1 MMNKKLLNTIFCAIL
16 ILATGLFSSCK
27 DYDED
32 IAGLDNRV
40 KDLETK
46 TKALQNQLEDAIA
59 NGCWIEYYDIDQATG
74 NCTLHFLGKSETLTI
89 PSIEGKDAIMRHFK
103 VVNGTWQYAL
113 NDGVYS
119 EVRNAAN
126 NNPVKVTV
134 DEDGKQVLG
143 NINIQ
148 TVETEDAGTAQVIY
162 IGDVQTTIK
171 CDVNDPILAVDEEN
185 KYMVVSVGSVHYMLL
200 LEGSSF
206 KGLQSVSYR
215 KASAFDD
222 YVEAMTLVDERGTVI
237 VASSAVVSFRV
248 LPADF
253 KLEQAKF
260 VCEDVRQLKTRAIAP
275 SLSYVKNSATLE
287 KGILTLALEPK
298 DMEDD
303 VYFGAVLNVNL
314 NGYKTTSDD
323 FVVKKS
329 TRSISEAKAYRVNNG
344 VKEEIEETIVFDD
357 KKPFY
362 LNSINCGFEVGRNK
376 TLESLQEL
384 GFDVILNYELSD
396 ECNDNFTI
404 GSDENGD
411 YLAVKPLA
419 PANTGT
425 VTVVYTM
432 NNEAKTLLLKK
443 EVKVEAKSIDIL
455 LGAAEEG
462 VNLSAISSLC
472 KSGKYIALSTE
483 PLSDEGIDV
492 NTLFESEST
501 LKVGY
506 AKDGKLNVLDKD
518 KVFVTSKN
526 DAGEKG
532 IYLFVDKQIDMDKFT
547 GSDNNKTF
555 DLYLLAENG
564 AAIQIPVA
572 DGGMKQICLK
582 KVNFFYKPYFKV
594 REGMDKEYVIFDN
607 GSVDNNIIDI
617 DKFPKASIKGKA
629 IVGRVVGNDNYSF
642 ENIKFTELY
651 DWSPEDYVTFSISQ
665 GDQTDHM
672 RAEWGKIF
680 VYNAQEGSF
689 SVKKPC
695 NLRKLNFGNDQKAEK
710 YTEGDKKDQTIPNTD
725 NTMKEKGGN
734 EGLKIRYQQ
743 VGQGEKIDN
752 WYFLDPIS
760 SPGDR
765 WFYFHYRFNLS
776 GADQIYCYAGAQS
789 SGSQMDILRCLTNME
804 GLSTANAEKLKAF
817 ISNMC
822 WDWYFTDPSGS
833 NNIVSVVAKDENTS
847 EIVVSEWAK
856 QRYGN
861 IVVSFVGP
869 GNNQANFN
877 YTSGADPENFI
888 VTNLKDYDN
897 TQMEIKITTDFG
909 EQLARFTLKK
919 R

>member
-1 MMNKKLLNTIFCAIL
+1 MMNKKLLNAIFCAIL

-103 VVNGTWQYAL
+103 VVNGTWQYAV

-119 EVRNAAN
+119 EVRNAVN

-143 NINIQ
+143 NISIQ
-148 TVETEDAGTAQVIY
+148 TLETEDAGTVQVIY

-171 CDVNDPILAVDEEN
+171 CDQNDPILAVDEEN

-215 KASAFDD
+215 RASAFDD

-237 VASSAVVSFRV
+237 MASSAVVSFRV

-260 VCEDVRQLKTRAIAP
+260 ACEDVRQLKTRAITP

-287 KGILTLALEPK
+287 SGILTLALEPK

-303 VYFGAVLNVNL
+303 VYFGAVLNVDL

-329 TRSISEAKAYRVNNG
+329 TRSISEAKAYRMNNG
-344 VKEEIEETIVFDD
+344 MKEEITGTLVFDD

-376 TLESLQEL
+376 TLESLREL
-384 GFDVILNYELSD
+384 GFDVVLDYELSE
-396 ECNDNFTI
+396 ECEENFTI
-404 GSDENGD
+404 GKDDNGD

-425 VTVVYTM
+425 VTIVYAM
-432 NNEAKTLLLKK
+432 NDEAKTVLLKK
-443 EVKVEAKSIDIL
+443 DVKVEAKSIDIL

-462 VNLSAISSLC
+462 VDLSAISSLHT
-472 KSGKYIALSTE
+472 KGTYISLNIQ
-483 PLSDEGIDV
+483 PLIEEGIDV
-492 NTLFESEST
+492 STLFSSEST
-501 LKVGY
+501 LRVGY
-506 AKDGKLNVLDKD
+506 AKDGKLTVLDKD
-518 KVFVTSKN
+518 KVFVTQKN
-526 DAGEKG
+526 GTGENG
-532 IYLFVDKQIDMDKFT
+532 FYLFVDKQTDMDKLT
-547 GSDNNKTF
+547 GSDNNRTF
-555 DLYLLAENG
+555 DLYLLSENG
-564 AAIQIPVA
+564 AAIQVPV
-572 DGGMKQICLK
+572 GEGVKQISLK
-582 KVNFFYKPYFKV
+582 KVNFYNKPYFKV

-607 GSVDNNIIDI
+607 GGVDNNISDI
-617 DKFPKASIKGKA
+617 NLFPKASIKGKA
-629 IVGRVVGNDNYSF
+629 IVGRTVDGDNYSF
-642 ENIKFTELY
+642 ENIKFSELY

-672 RAEWGKIF
+672 RAEWGKTF
-680 VYNAQEGSF
+680 EYNSEDASF
-689 SVKKPC
+689 SVHKPC

-710 YTEGDKKDQTIPNTD
+710 WTEGDKKDQTIPNTD
-725 NTMKEKGGN
+725 SDMKAKGGN
-734 EGLKIRYQQ
+734 EGLKIRYTIIGKQE
-743 VGQGEKIDN
+743 VIDN

-765 WFYFHYRFNLS
+765 WFYFHYRFNMA
-776 GADQIYCYAGAQS
+776 GADQIYCYAGAQGA
-789 SGSQMDILRCLTNME
+789 GSQMDVLRCLTNME
-804 GLSTANAEKLKAF
+804 GLSAANAEKLQTF

-822 WDWYFTDPSGS
+822 WDWYFTAPSGS

-869 GNNQANFN
+869 GNNQGNFT
-877 YTSGADPENFI
+877 YTPGADPKNFI
-888 VTNLKDYDN
+888 VTNVKDLVN
-897 TQMEIKITTDFG
+897 TQMDIKITTDFG
-909 EQLARFTLKK
+909 EQSARFTLKK

>member
-1 MMNKKLLNTIFCAIL
+1 MMNKKLLNAIFCAIL

-103 VVNGTWQYAL
+103 VVNGTWQYAV

-119 EVRNAAN
+119 EVRNAVN

-143 NINIQ
+143 NISIQ
-148 TVETEDAGTAQVIY
+148 TLETEDAGTVQVIY

-171 CDVNDPILAVDEEN
+171 CDQNDPILAVDEEN

-215 KASAFDD
+215 RASAFDD

-237 VASSAVVSFRV
+237 MASSAVVSFRV

-260 VCEDVRQLKTRAIAP
+260 ACEDVRQLKTRAITP

-287 KGILTLALEPK
+287 SGILTLALEPK

-303 VYFGAVLNVNL
+303 VYFGAVLNVDL

-329 TRSISEAKAYRVNNG
+329 TRSISEAKAYRMNNG
-344 VKEEIEETIVFDD
+344 MKEEITGTLVFDD

-376 TLESLQEL
+376 TLESLREL
-384 GFDVILNYELSD
+384 GFDVVLDYELSE
-396 ECNDNFTI
+396 ECEENFTI
-404 GSDENGD
+404 GKDDNGD

-425 VTVVYTM
+425 VTIVYAM
-432 NNEAKTLLLKK
+432 NDEAKTVLLKK
-443 EVKVEAKSIDIL
+443 DVKVEAKSIDIL

-462 VNLSAISSLC
+462 VDLSAISSLHT
-472 KSGKYIALSTE
+472 KGTYISLNIQ
-483 PLSDEGIDV
+483 PLIEEGIDV
-492 NTLFESEST
+492 GTLFSSEST
-501 LKVGY
+501 LRVGY
-506 AKDGKLNVLDKD
+506 AKDGKLTVLDKD
-518 KVFVTSKN
+518 KVFVTQKN
-526 DAGEKG
+526 GTGENG
-532 IYLFVDKQIDMDKFT
+532 FYLFVDKQTDMDKLT
-547 GSDNNKTF
+547 GSDNNRTF
-555 DLYLLAENG
+555 DLYLLSENG
-564 AAIQIPVA
+564 AAIQVPV
-572 DGGMKQICLK
+572 GEGVKQISLK
-582 KVNFFYKPYFKV
+582 KVNFYYKPYFKV

-607 GSVDNNIIDI
+607 GGVDNNISDI
-617 DKFPKASIKGKA
+617 NLFPKASIKGKA
-629 IVGRVVGNDNYSF
+629 IVGRTVDGDNYSF
-642 ENIKFTELY
+642 ENIKFSELY

-672 RAEWGKIF
+672 RAEWGKTF
-680 VYNAQEGSF
+680 EYNSEDASF
-689 SVKKPC
+689 SVHKPC

-710 YTEGDKKDQTIPNTD
+710 WTEGDKKDQTIPNTD
-725 NTMKEKGGN
+725 SDMKAKGGN
-734 EGLKIRYQQ
+734 EGLKIRYTIIGKQE
-743 VGQGEKIDN
+743 VIDN

-765 WFYFHYRFNLS
+765 WFYFHYRFNMA
-776 GADQIYCYAGAQS
+776 GADQIYCYAGAQGA
-789 SGSQMDILRCLTNME
+789 GSQMDVLRCLTNME
-804 GLSTANAEKLKAF
+804 GLSAANAEKLQTF

-822 WDWYFTDPSGS
+822 WDWYFTAPSGS

-869 GNNQANFN
+869 GNNQGNFT
-877 YTSGADPENFI
+877 YTPGADPKNFI
-888 VTNLKDYDN
+888 VTNVKDLVN
-897 TQMEIKITTDFG
+897 TQMDIKITTDFG
-909 EQLARFTLKK
+909 EQSARFTLKK

>member
-1 MMNKKLLNTIFCAIL
+1 MMNKKLLNAIFCAIL

-103 VVNGTWQYAL
+103 VVNGTWQYAV

-119 EVRNAAN
+119 EVRNAVN

-143 NINIQ
+143 NISIQ
-148 TVETEDAGTAQVIY
+148 TLETEDAGTVQVIY

-171 CDVNDPILAVDEEN
+171 CDQNDPILAVDEEN

-215 KASAFDD
+215 RASAFDD

-237 VASSAVVSFRV
+237 MASSAVVSFRV
-248 LPADF
+248 LPANF

-260 VCEDVRQLKTRAIAP
+260 ACEDVRQLKTRAITP

-287 KGILTLALEPK
+287 SGILTLALEPR

-303 VYFGAVLNVNL
+303 VYFGAVLNVDL

-329 TRSISEAKAYRVNNG
+329 TRSISEAKAYRMNNG
-344 VKEEIEETIVFDD
+344 MKEEITSTLVFDD

-376 TLESLQEL
+376 TLESLREL
-384 GFDVILNYELSD
+384 GFDVVLDYELSE
-396 ECNDNFTI
+396 ECEENFTI
-404 GSDENGD
+404 GKDDNGD

-425 VTVVYTM
+425 VTIVYAM
-432 NNEAKTLLLKK
+432 NDEAKTVLLKK
-443 EVKVEAKSIDIL
+443 DVKVEAKSIDIL

-462 VNLSAISSLC
+462 VDLSAISSLHT
-472 KSGKYIALSTE
+472 KGTYISLSIQ
-483 PLSDEGIDV
+483 PLIEEGIDV
-492 NTLFESEST
+492 STLFSSEST
-501 LKVGY
+501 LRVGY
-506 AKDGKLNVLDKD
+506 AKDGKLTVLDKD
-518 KVFVTSKN
+518 KVFVTQTN
-526 DAGEKG
+526 GTGENG
-532 IYLFVDKQIDMDKFT
+532 FYLFVDKQTDMDKLT
-547 GSDNNKTF
+547 GSDNNRTF
-555 DLYLLAENG
+555 DLYLLSENG
-564 AAIQIPVA
+564 AAIQVPV
-572 DGGMKQICLK
+572 GEGVKQISLK
-582 KVNFFYKPYFKV
+582 KVNFYYKPYFKV

-607 GSVDNNIIDI
+607 GGVDNNISDI
-617 DKFPKASIKGKA
+617 NKFPKASIKGKA
-629 IVGRVVGNDNYSF
+629 IVGRTVDGDNYSF
-642 ENIKFTELY
+642 ENIKFSELY

-672 RAEWGKIF
+672 RAEWGKTF
-680 VYNAQEGSF
+680 EYNSEDASF
-689 SVKKPC
+689 SVHKPC

-710 YTEGDKKDQTIPNTD
+710 WTEGDKKDQTIPNTD
-725 NTMKEKGGN
+725 SDMKAKGGN
-734 EGLKIRYQQ
+734 EGLKIRYTIIGKQE
-743 VGQGEKIDN
+743 VIDN

-765 WFYFHYRFNLS
+765 WFYFHYRFNMA
-776 GADQIYCYAGAQS
+776 GADQIYCYAGAQGA
-789 SGSQMDILRCLTNME
+789 GSQMDVLRCLTNME
-804 GLSTANAEKLKAF
+804 GLTAANAEKLETF

-822 WDWYFTDPSGS
+822 WDWYFAAPSGS

-869 GNNQANFN
+869 GNNQGNFTYN
-877 YTSGADPENFI
+877 PGADPENFI
-888 VTNLKDYDN
+888 VTNVKDLVN
-897 TQMEIKITTDFG
+897 TQMDIKITTDFG
-909 EQLARFTLKK
+909 EQSARFTLKK

>member
-1 MMNKKLLNTIFCAIL
+1 MMNKKLLNAIFCAIL

-103 VVNGTWQYAL
+103 VVNGTWQYAV

-119 EVRNAAN
+119 EVRNAVN

-143 NINIQ
+143 NISIQ
-148 TVETEDAGTAQVIY
+148 TLETEDAGTVQVIY

-171 CDVNDPILAVDEEN
+171 CDQNDPILAVDEEN

-215 KASAFDD
+215 RASAFDD

-237 VASSAVVSFRV
+237 MASSAVVSFRV

-260 VCEDVRQLKTRAIAP
+260 ACEDVRQLKTRAITP

-287 KGILTLALEPK
+287 SGILTLALEPK

-303 VYFGAVLNVNL
+303 VYFGAVLNVDL

-329 TRSISEAKAYRVNNG
+329 TRSISEAKAYRMNNG
-344 VKEEIEETIVFDD
+344 MKEEITGTLVFDD

-376 TLESLQEL
+376 TLESLREL
-384 GFDVILNYELSD
+384 GFDVVLDYELSE
-396 ECNDNFTI
+396 ECEENFTI
-404 GSDENGD
+404 GKDDNGD

-425 VTVVYTM
+425 VTIVYAM
-432 NNEAKTLLLKK
+432 NDEAKTVLLKK
-443 EVKVEAKSIDIL
+443 DVKVEAKSIDIL

-462 VNLSAISSLC
+462 VDLSAISSLHT
-472 KSGKYIALSTE
+472 KGTYISLNIQ
-483 PLSDEGIDV
+483 PLIEEGIDV
-492 NTLFESEST
+492 GTLFSSEST
-501 LKVGY
+501 LRVGY
-506 AKDGKLNVLDKD
+506 AKDGKLTVLDKD
-518 KVFVTSKN
+518 KVFVTQKN
-526 DAGEKG
+526 GTGENG
-532 IYLFVDKQIDMDKFT
+532 FYLFVDKQTDMDKLT
-547 GSDNNKTF
+547 GSDNNRTF
-555 DLYLLAENG
+555 DLYLLSENG
-564 AAIQIPVA
+564 AAIQVPV
-572 DGGMKQICLK
+572 GEGVKQISLK
-582 KVNFFYKPYFKV
+582 KVNFYYKPYFKV
-594 REGMDKEYVIFDN
+594 RGGMDKEYVIFDN
-607 GSVDNNIIDI
+607 GGVDNNISDI
-617 DKFPKASIKGKA
+617 NLFPKASIKGKA
-629 IVGRVVGNDNYSF
+629 IVGRTVDGDNYSF
-642 ENIKFTELY
+642 ENIKFSELY

-672 RAEWGKIF
+672 RAEWGKTF
-680 VYNAQEGSF
+680 EYNSEDASF
-689 SVKKPC
+689 SVHKPC

-710 YTEGDKKDQTIPNTD
+710 WTEGDKKDQTIPNTD
-725 NTMKEKGGN
+725 SDMKAKGGN
-734 EGLKIRYQQ
+734 EGLKIRYTIIGKQE
-743 VGQGEKIDN
+743 VIDN

-765 WFYFHYRFNLS
+765 WFYFHYRFNMA
-776 GADQIYCYAGAQS
+776 GADQIYCYAGAQGA
-789 SGSQMDILRCLTNME
+789 GSQMDVLRCLTNME
-804 GLSTANAEKLKAF
+804 GLSAANAEKLQTF

-822 WDWYFTDPSGS
+822 WDWYFTAPSGS

-869 GNNQANFN
+869 GNNQGNFT
-877 YTSGADPENFI
+877 YTPGADPKNFI
-888 VTNLKDYDN
+888 VTNVKDLVN
-897 TQMEIKITTDFG
+897 TQMDIKITTDFG
-909 EQLARFTLKK
+909 EQSARFTLKK

>member
-1 MMNKKLLNTIFCAIL
+1 MMNKKLLNAIFCAIL

-103 VVNGTWQYAL
+103 VVNGTWQYAV

-119 EVRNAAN
+119 EVRNAVN

-143 NINIQ
+143 NISIQ
-148 TVETEDAGTAQVIY
+148 TLETEDAGTVQVIY

-171 CDVNDPILAVDEEN
+171 CDQNDPILAVDEEN

-215 KASAFDD
+215 RASAFDD

-237 VASSAVVSFRV
+237 MASSAVVSFRV

-260 VCEDVRQLKTRAIAP
+260 ACEDVRQLKTRAITP

-287 KGILTLALEPK
+287 SGILTLALEPK

-303 VYFGAVLNVNL
+303 VYFGAVLNVDL

-329 TRSISEAKAYRVNNG
+329 TRSISEAKAYRMNNG
-344 VKEEIEETIVFDD
+344 MKEEITGTLVFDD

-376 TLESLQEL
+376 TLESLREL
-384 GFDVILNYELSD
+384 GFDVVLDYELSE
-396 ECNDNFTI
+396 ECEENFTI
-404 GSDENGD
+404 GKDDNGD

-425 VTVVYTM
+425 VTIVYAM
-432 NNEAKTLLLKK
+432 NDEAKTVLLKK
-443 EVKVEAKSIDIL
+443 DVKVEAKSIDIL

-462 VNLSAISSLC
+462 VDLSAISSLHT
-472 KSGKYIALSTE
+472 KGTYISLNIQ
-483 PLSDEGIDV
+483 PLIEEGIDV
-492 NTLFESEST
+492 STLFSSEST
-501 LKVGY
+501 LRVGY
-506 AKDGKLNVLDKD
+506 AKDGKLTVLDKD
-518 KVFVTSKN
+518 KVFVTQKN
-526 DAGEKG
+526 GTG
-532 IYLFVDKQIDMDKFT
+532 NGFYLFVDKQTDMDKLT
-547 GSDNNKTF
+547 GSDNNRTF
-555 DLYLLAENG
+555 DLYLLSENG
-564 AAIQIPVA
+564 AAIQVPV
-572 DGGMKQICLK
+572 GEGVKQISLK
-582 KVNFFYKPYFKV
+582 KVNFYYKPYFKV

-607 GSVDNNIIDI
+607 GGVDNNISDI
-617 DKFPKASIKGKA
+617 NLFSKASIKGKA
-629 IVGRVVGNDNYSF
+629 IVGRTVDGDNYSF
-642 ENIKFTELY
+642 ENIKFSELY

-672 RAEWGKIF
+672 RAEWGKTF
-680 VYNAQEGSF
+680 EYNSEDASF
-689 SVKKPC
+689 SVHKPC

-710 YTEGDKKDQTIPNTD
+710 WTEGDKKDQTIPNTD
-725 NTMKEKGGN
+725 SDMKAKGGN
-734 EGLKIRYQQ
+734 EGLKIRYTIIGKQE
-743 VGQGEKIDN
+743 GIDN

-765 WFYFHYRFNLS
+765 WFYFHYRFNMA
-776 GADQIYCYAGAQS
+776 GADQIYCYAGAQGA
-789 SGSQMDILRCLTNME
+789 GSQMDVLRCLTNME
-804 GLSTANAEKLKAF
+804 GLSAANAEKLQTF

-822 WDWYFTDPSGS
+822 WDWYFTAPSGS

-856 QRYGN
+856 QRYRN

-869 GNNQANFN
+869 GNNQGNFT
-877 YTSGADPENFI
+877 YTPGADPKNFI
-888 VTNLKDYDN
+888 VTNVKDLVN
-897 TQMEIKITTDFG
+897 TQMDIKITTDFG
-909 EQLARFTLKK
+909 EQSARFTLKK

>member
-1 MMNKKLLNTIFCAIL
+1 MMNKKLLNAIFCAIL

-103 VVNGTWQYAL
+103 VVNGTWQYAV

-119 EVRNAAN
+119 EVRNAVN

-143 NINIQ
+143 NISIQ
-148 TVETEDAGTAQVIY
+148 TLETEDAGTVQVIY

-171 CDVNDPILAVDEEN
+171 CDQNDPILAVDEEN

-215 KASAFDD
+215 RASAFDD

-237 VASSAVVSFRV
+237 MASSAVVSFRV

-260 VCEDVRQLKTRAIAP
+260 ACEDVRQLKTRAITP

-287 KGILTLALEPK
+287 SGILTLALEPK

-303 VYFGAVLNVNL
+303 VYFGAVLNVDL

-329 TRSISEAKAYRVNNG
+329 TRSISEAKAYRMNNG
-344 VKEEIEETIVFDD
+344 MKEEITGTLVFDD

-376 TLESLQEL
+376 TLESLREL
-384 GFDVILNYELSD
+384 GFDVVLDYELSE
-396 ECNDNFTI
+396 ECEENFTI
-404 GSDENGD
+404 GKDDNGD

-425 VTVVYTM
+425 VTIVYAM
-432 NNEAKTLLLKK
+432 NDEAKTVLLKK
-443 EVKVEAKSIDIL
+443 DVKVEAKSIDIL

-462 VNLSAISSLC
+462 VDLSAISSLHT
-472 KSGKYIALSTE
+472 KGTYISLNIQ
-483 PLSDEGIDV
+483 PLIEEGIDV
-492 NTLFESEST
+492 STLFSSEST
-501 LKVGY
+501 LRVGY
-506 AKDGKLNVLDKD
+506 AKDGKLTVLDKD
-518 KVFVTSKN
+518 KVFVTQKN
-526 DAGEKG
+526 GTGENG
-532 IYLFVDKQIDMDKFT
+532 FYLFVDKQTDMDKLT
-547 GSDNNKTF
+547 GSDNNRTF
-555 DLYLLAENG
+555 DLYLLSENG
-564 AAIQIPVA
+564 AAIQVPV
-572 DGGMKQICLK
+572 GEGVKQISLK
-582 KVNFFYKPYFKV
+582 KVNFYYKPYFKV

-607 GSVDNNIIDI
+607 GGVDNNISDI
-617 DKFPKASIKGKA
+617 NLFPKASIKGKA
-629 IVGRVVGNDNYSF
+629 IVGRTVDGDNYSF
-642 ENIKFTELY
+642 ENIKFSELY

-672 RAEWGKIF
+672 RAEWGKTF
-680 VYNAQEGSF
+680 EYNSEDASF
-689 SVKKPC
+689 SVHKPC

-710 YTEGDKKDQTIPNTD
+710 WTEGDKKDQTIPNTD
-725 NTMKEKGGN
+725 SDMKAKGGN
-734 EGLKIRYQQ
+734 EGLKIRYTIIGKQE
-743 VGQGEKIDN
+743 VIDN

-765 WFYFHYRFNLS
+765 WFYFHYRFNMA
-776 GADQIYCYAGAQS
+776 GADQIYCYAGAQGA
-789 SGSQMDILRCLTNME
+789 GSQMDVLRCLTNME
-804 GLSTANAEKLKAF
+804 GLSAANAEKLQTF

-822 WDWYFTDPSGS
+822 WDWYFTAPSGS
-833 NNIVSVVAKDENTS
+833 NNIVSVVEKDENTS

-869 GNNQANFN
+869 GNNQGNFT
-877 YTSGADPENFI
+877 YTPGADPKNFI
-888 VTNLKDYDN
+888 VTNVKDLVN
-897 TQMEIKITTDFG
+897 TQMDIKITTDFG
-909 EQLARFTLKK
+909 EQSARFTLKK

>member
-1 MMNKKLLNTIFCAIL
+1 MMNKKLLNAIFCAIL

-103 VVNGTWQYAL
+103 VVNGTWQYAV

-119 EVRNAAN
+119 EVRNAVN

-143 NINIQ
+143 NISIQ
-148 TVETEDAGTAQVIY
+148 TLETEDAGTVQVIY

-171 CDVNDPILAVDEEN
+171 CDQNDPILAVDEEN

-215 KASAFDD
+215 RASAFDD

-237 VASSAVVSFRV
+237 MASSAVVSFRV

-260 VCEDVRQLKTRAIAP
+260 ACEDVRQLKTRAITP

-287 KGILTLALEPK
+287 SGILTLALEPK

-303 VYFGAVLNVNL
+303 VYFGAVLNVDL

-329 TRSISEAKAYRVNNG
+329 TRSISEAKAYRMNNG
-344 VKEEIEETIVFDD
+344 MKEEITGTLVFDD

-376 TLESLQEL
+376 TLESLREL
-384 GFDVILNYELSD
+384 GFDVVLDYELSE
-396 ECNDNFTI
+396 ECEENFTI
-404 GSDENGD
+404 GKDDNGD

-425 VTVVYTM
+425 VTIVYAM
-432 NNEAKTLLLKK
+432 NDEAKTVLLKK
-443 EVKVEAKSIDIL
+443 DVKVEAKSIDIL

-462 VNLSAISSLC
+462 VDLSAISSLHT
-472 KSGKYIALSTE
+472 KGTYISLNIQ
-483 PLSDEGIDV
+483 PLIEEGIDV
-492 NTLFESEST
+492 STLFSSEST
-501 LKVGY
+501 LRVGY
-506 AKDGKLNVLDKD
+506 AKDGKLTVLDKD
-518 KVFVTSKN
+518 KVFVTQKN
-526 DAGEKG
+526 GTGENG
-532 IYLFVDKQIDMDKFT
+532 FYLFVDKQTDMDKLT
-547 GSDNNKTF
+547 GSDNNRTF
-555 DLYLLAENG
+555 DLYLLSENG
-564 AAIQIPVA
+564 AAIQVPV
-572 DGGMKQICLK
+572 GEGVKQISLK
-582 KVNFFYKPYFKV
+582 KVNFYYKPYFKV

-607 GSVDNNIIDI
+607 GGVDNNISDI
-617 DKFPKASIKGKA
+617 NLFPKASIKGKA
-629 IVGRVVGNDNYSF
+629 IVGRTVDGDNYSF
-642 ENIKFTELY
+642 ENIKFSELY

-672 RAEWGKIF
+672 RAEWGKTF
-680 VYNAQEGSF
+680 EYNSEDASF
-689 SVKKPC
+689 SVHKPC

-710 YTEGDKKDQTIPNTD
+710 WTEGDKKDQTIPNTD
-725 NTMKEKGGN
+725 SDMKAKGGN
-734 EGLKIRYQQ
+734 EGLKIRYTIIGKQE
-743 VGQGEKIDN
+743 VIDN

-765 WFYFHYRFNLS
+765 WFYFHYRFNMA
-776 GADQIYCYAGAQS
+776 GADQIYCYAGAQGA
-789 SGSQMDILRCLTNME
+789 GSQMDVLRCLTNME
-804 GLSTANAEKLKAF
+804 GLSAANAEKLQTF

-822 WDWYFTDPSGS
+822 WDWYFTAPSGS

-869 GNNQANFN
+869 GNNQGNFT
-877 YTSGADPENFI
+877 YTPGADPKNVI
-888 VTNLKDYDN
+888 VTNVKDLVN
-897 TQMEIKITTDFG
+897 TQMDSKITTDFG
-909 EQLARFTLKK
+909 EQSARFTLKK

>member
-1 MMNKKLLNTIFCAIL
+1 MMNKKLLNAIFCAIL

-103 VVNGTWQYAL
+103 VVNGTWQYAV

-119 EVRNAAN
+119 EVRNAVN

-143 NINIQ
+143 NISIQ
-148 TVETEDAGTAQVIY
+148 TLETEDAGTVQVIY

-171 CDVNDPILAVDEEN
+171 CDQNDPILAVDEEN

-215 KASAFDD
+215 RASAFDD

-237 VASSAVVSFRV
+237 MASSAVVSFRV

-260 VCEDVRQLKTRAIAP
+260 ACEDVRQLKTRAITP

-287 KGILTLALEPK
+287 SGILTLALEPK

-303 VYFGAVLNVNL
+303 VYFGAVLNVDL

-329 TRSISEAKAYRVNNG
+329 TRSISEAKAYRMNNG
-344 VKEEIEETIVFDD
+344 MKEEITGTLVFDD

-376 TLESLQEL
+376 TLESLREL
-384 GFDVILNYELSD
+384 GFDVVLDYELSE
-396 ECNDNFTI
+396 ECEENFTI
-404 GSDENGD
+404 GKDDNGD

-425 VTVVYTM
+425 VTIVYAM
-432 NNEAKTLLLKK
+432 NDEAKTVLLKK
-443 EVKVEAKSIDIL
+443 DVKVEAKSIDIL

-462 VNLSAISSLC
+462 VDLSAISSLHT
-472 KSGKYIALSTE
+472 KGTYISLNIQ
-483 PLSDEGIDV
+483 PLIEEGIDV
-492 NTLFESEST
+492 STLFSSEST
-501 LKVGY
+501 LRVGY
-506 AKDGKLNVLDKD
+506 AKDGKLTVLDKD
-518 KVFVTSKN
+518 KVFVTQKN
-526 DAGEKG
+526 GTGENG
-532 IYLFVDKQIDMDKFT
+532 FYLFVDKQTDMDKLT
-547 GSDNNKTF
+547 GSDNNRTF
-555 DLYLLAENG
+555 DLYLLSENG
-564 AAIQIPVA
+564 AAIQVPV
-572 DGGMKQICLK
+572 GEGVKQISLK
-582 KVNFFYKPYFKV
+582 KVNFYYKPYFKV

-607 GSVDNNIIDI
+607 GGVDNNISDI
-617 DKFPKASIKGKA
+617 NLFPKASIKGKA
-629 IVGRVVGNDNYSF
+629 IVGRTVDGDNYSF
-642 ENIKFTELY
+642 ENIKFSELY

-672 RAEWGKIF
+672 RAEWGKTF
-680 VYNAQEGSF
+680 EYNSEDASF
-689 SVKKPC
+689 SVHKPC

-710 YTEGDKKDQTIPNTD
+710 WTEGDKKDQTIPNTD
-725 NTMKEKGGN
+725 SDMKAKGGN
-734 EGLKIRYQQ
+734 EGLKIRYTIIGKQE
-743 VGQGEKIDN
+743 VIDN

-765 WFYFHYRFNLS
+765 WFYFHYRFNMA
-776 GADQIYCYAGAQS
+776 GADQIYCYAGAQGA
-789 SGSQMDILRCLTNME
+789 GSQMDVLRCLTNME
-804 GLSTANAEKLKAF
+804 GLSAANAEKLQTF

-822 WDWYFTDPSGS
+822 WDWYFTAPSGS

-861 IVVSFVGP
+861 IVVSFVSP
-869 GNNQANFN
+869 GNNQGNFT
-877 YTSGADPENFI
+877 YTPGADPKNFI
-888 VTNLKDYDN
+888 VTNVKDLVN
-897 TQMEIKITTDFG
+897 TQMDIKITTDFG
-909 EQLARFTLKK
+909 EQSARFTLKK

>member
-1 MMNKKLLNTIFCAIL
+1 MMNKKLLNAIFCAIL

-103 VVNGTWQYAL
+103 VVNGTWQYAV

-119 EVRNAAN
+119 EVRNAVN

-143 NINIQ
+143 NISIQ
-148 TVETEDAGTAQVIY
+148 TLETEDAGTVQVIY

-171 CDVNDPILAVDEEN
+171 CDQNDPILAVDEEN

-215 KASAFDD
+215 RASAFDD

-237 VASSAVVSFRV
+237 MASSAVVSFRV

-260 VCEDVRQLKTRAIAP
+260 ACEDVRQLKTRAITP

-287 KGILTLALEPK
+287 SGILTLALEPK

-303 VYFGAVLNVNL
+303 VYFGAVLNVDL

-329 TRSISEAKAYRVNNG
+329 TRSISEAKAYRMNNG
-344 VKEEIEETIVFDD
+344 MKEEITGTLVFDD

-376 TLESLQEL
+376 TLESLREL
-384 GFDVILNYELSD
+384 GFDVVLDYELSE
-396 ECNDNFTI
+396 ECEENFTI
-404 GSDENGD
+404 GKDDNGD

-425 VTVVYTM
+425 VTIVYAM
-432 NNEAKTLLLKK
+432 NDEAKTVLLKK
-443 EVKVEAKSIDIL
+443 DVKVEAKSIDIL

-462 VNLSAISSLC
+462 VDLSAISSLHT
-472 KSGKYIALSTE
+472 KGTYISLNIQ
-483 PLSDEGIDV
+483 PLIEEGIDV
-492 NTLFESEST
+492 GTLFSSEST
-501 LKVGY
+501 LRVGY
-506 AKDGKLNVLDKD
+506 AKDGKLTVLDKD
-518 KVFVTSKN
+518 KVFVTQKN
-526 DAGEKG
+526 GTGENG
-532 IYLFVDKQIDMDKFT
+532 FYLFVDKQTDMDKLT
-547 GSDNNKTF
+547 GSDNNRTF
-555 DLYLLAENG
+555 DLYLLSENG
-564 AAIQIPVA
+564 AAIQVPV
-572 DGGMKQICLK
+572 GEGVKQISLK
-582 KVNFFYKPYFKV
+582 KVNFYYKPYFKV

-607 GSVDNNIIDI
+607 GGVDNNISDI
-617 DKFPKASIKGKA
+617 NLFPKASIKGKA
-629 IVGRVVGNDNYSF
+629 IVGCTVDGDNYSF
-642 ENIKFTELY
+642 ENIKFSELY

-672 RAEWGKIF
+672 RAEWGKTF
-680 VYNAQEGSF
+680 EYNSEDASF
-689 SVKKPC
+689 SVHKPC

-710 YTEGDKKDQTIPNTD
+710 WTEGDKKDQTIPNTD
-725 NTMKEKGGN
+725 SDMKAKGGN
-734 EGLKIRYQQ
+734 EGLKIRYTIIGKQE
-743 VGQGEKIDN
+743 VIDN

-765 WFYFHYRFNLS
+765 WFYFHYRFNMA
-776 GADQIYCYAGAQS
+776 GADQIYCYAGAQGA
-789 SGSQMDILRCLTNME
+789 GSQMDVLRCLTNME
-804 GLSTANAEKLKAF
+804 GLSAANAEKLQTF

-822 WDWYFTDPSGS
+822 WDWYFTAPSGS

-869 GNNQANFN
+869 GNNQGNFT
-877 YTSGADPENFI
+877 YTPGADPKNFI
-888 VTNLKDYDN
+888 VTNVKDLVN
-897 TQMEIKITTDFG
+897 TQMDIKITTDFG
-909 EQLARFTLKK
+909 EQSARFTLKK

>member
-1 MMNKKLLNTIFCAIL
+1 MMNKKLLNAIFCAIL

-103 VVNGTWQYAL
+103 VVNGTWQYAV

-119 EVRNAAN
+119 EVRNAVN

-143 NINIQ
+143 NISIQ
-148 TVETEDAGTAQVIY
+148 TLETEDAGTVQVIY

-171 CDVNDPILAVDEEN
+171 CDQNDPILAVDEEN

-215 KASAFDD
+215 RASAFDD

-237 VASSAVVSFRV
+237 MASSAVVSFRV

-260 VCEDVRQLKTRAIAP
+260 ACEDVRQLKTRAITP

-287 KGILTLALEPK
+287 SGILTLALEPK

-303 VYFGAVLNVNL
+303 VYFGAVLNVDL

-329 TRSISEAKAYRVNNG
+329 TRSISEAKAYRMNNG
-344 VKEEIEETIVFDD
+344 MKEEITGTLVFDD

-376 TLESLQEL
+376 TLESLREL
-384 GFDVILNYELSD
+384 GFDVVLDYELSE
-396 ECNDNFTI
+396 ECEENFTI
-404 GSDENGD
+404 GKDDNGD

-425 VTVVYTM
+425 VTIVYAM
-432 NNEAKTLLLKK
+432 NDEAKTVLLKK
-443 EVKVEAKSIDIL
+443 DVKVEAKSIDIL

-462 VNLSAISSLC
+462 VDLSAISSLHT
-472 KSGKYIALSTE
+472 KGTYISLNIQ
-483 PLSDEGIDV
+483 PLIEEGIDV
-492 NTLFESEST
+492 STLFSSEST
-501 LKVGY
+501 LRVGY
-506 AKDGKLNVLDKD
+506 AKDGKLTVLDKD
-518 KVFVTSKN
+518 KVFVTQKN
-526 DAGEKG
+526 GTGENG
-532 IYLFVDKQIDMDKFT
+532 FYLFVDKQTDMDKLT
-547 GSDNNKTF
+547 GSDNNRTF
-555 DLYLLAENG
+555 DLYLLSENG
-564 AAIQIPVA
+564 AAIQVPV
-572 DGGMKQICLK
+572 GEGVKQISLK
-582 KVNFFYKPYFKV
+582 KVNFYYKPYFKV

-607 GSVDNNIIDI
+607 GGVDNNISDI
-617 DKFPKASIKGKA
+617 NLFPKASIKGKA
-629 IVGRVVGNDNYSF
+629 IVGRTVDGDNYSF
-642 ENIKFTELY
+642 ENIKFSELY

-672 RAEWGKIF
+672 RAEWGKTF
-680 VYNAQEGSF
+680 EYNSEDASF
-689 SVKKPC
+689 SVHKPC

-710 YTEGDKKDQTIPNTD
+710 WTEGDKKDQTIPNTD
-725 NTMKEKGGN
+725 SDMKAKGGN
-734 EGLKIRYQQ
+734 EGLKIRYTIIGKQE
-743 VGQGEKIDN
+743 VIDN

-765 WFYFHYRFNLS
+765 WFYFHYRFNMA
-776 GADQIYCYAGAQS
+776 GADQIYCYAGAQGA
-789 SGSQMDILRCLTNME
+789 GSQMDVLRCLTNME
-804 GLSTANAEKLKAF
+804 GLSAANAEKLQTF

-822 WDWYFTDPSGS
+822 WDWYFTAPSGS

-869 GNNQANFN
+869 GNNQGNFT
-877 YTSGADPENFI
+877 YTPGADPKNFI
-888 VTNLKDYDN
+888 VTNVKDLVN
-897 TQMEIKITTDFG
+897 TQMDIKITTDFG
-909 EQLARFTLKK
+909 EQSARFTLKK

>member
-1 MMNKKLLNTIFCAIL
+1 MMNKKLLNAIFCAIL

-103 VVNGTWQYAL
+103 VVNGTWQYAV

-119 EVRNAAN
+119 EVRNAVN

-143 NINIQ
+143 NISIQ
-148 TVETEDAGTAQVIY
+148 TLETEDAGTVQVIY

-171 CDVNDPILAVDEEN
+171 CDQNDPILAVDEEN

-215 KASAFDD
+215 RASAFDD

-237 VASSAVVSFRV
+237 MASSAVVSFRV

-260 VCEDVRQLKTRAIAP
+260 ACEDVRQLKTRAITP

-287 KGILTLALEPK
+287 SGILTLALEPK

-303 VYFGAVLNVNL
+303 VYFGAVLNVDL

-329 TRSISEAKAYRVNNG
+329 TRSISEAKAYRMNNG
-344 VKEEIEETIVFDD
+344 MKEEITGTLVFDD

-376 TLESLQEL
+376 TLESLREL
-384 GFDVILNYELSD
+384 GFDVVLDYELSE
-396 ECNDNFTI
+396 ECEENFTI
-404 GSDENGD
+404 GKDDNGD

-425 VTVVYTM
+425 VTIVYAM
-432 NNEAKTLLLKK
+432 NDEAKTVLLKK
-443 EVKVEAKSIDIL
+443 DVKVEAKSIDIL

-462 VNLSAISSLC
+462 VDLSAISSLHT
-472 KSGKYIALSTE
+472 KGTYISLNIQ
-483 PLSDEGIDV
+483 PLIEEGIDV
-492 NTLFESEST
+492 STLFSSEST
-501 LKVGY
+501 LRVGY
-506 AKDGKLNVLDKD
+506 AKDGKLTVLDKD
-518 KVFVTSKN
+518 KVFVTQKN
-526 DAGEKG
+526 GTGENG
-532 IYLFVDKQIDMDKFT
+532 FYLFVDKQTDMDKLT
-547 GSDNNKTF
+547 GSDNNRTF
-555 DLYLLAENG
+555 DLYLLSENG
-564 AAIQIPVA
+564 AAIQVPV
-572 DGGMKQICLK
+572 GEGVKQISLK
-582 KVNFFYKPYFKV
+582 KVNFYYKPYFKV

-607 GSVDNNIIDI
+607 GGVDNNISDI
-617 DKFPKASIKGKA
+617 NMFPKASIKGKA
-629 IVGRVVGNDNYSF
+629 IVGRTVDGDNYSF
-642 ENIKFTELY
+642 ENIKFSELY

-672 RAEWGKIF
+672 RAEWGKTF
-680 VYNAQEGSF
+680 EYNSEDASF
-689 SVKKPC
+689 SVHKPC

-710 YTEGDKKDQTIPNTD
+710 WTEGDKKDQTIPNTD
-725 NTMKEKGGN
+725 SDMKAKGGN
-734 EGLKIRYQQ
+734 EGLKIRYTIIGKQE
-743 VGQGEKIDN
+743 VIDN

-765 WFYFHYRFNLS
+765 WFYFHYRFNMA
-776 GADQIYCYAGAQS
+776 GADQIYCYAGAQGA
-789 SGSQMDILRCLTNME
+789 GSQMDVLRCLTNME
-804 GLSTANAEKLKAF
+804 GLSAANAEKLQTF

-822 WDWYFTDPSGS
+822 WDWYFTAPSGS

-869 GNNQANFN
+869 GNNQGNFT
-877 YTSGADPENFI
+877 YTPGADPKNFI
-888 VTNLKDYDN
+888 VTNVKDLVN
-897 TQMEIKITTDFG
+897 TQMDIKITTDFG
-909 EQLARFTLKK
+909 EQSARFTLKK

>member
-1 MMNKKLLNTIFCAIL
+1 MMNKKLLNAIFCAIL

-103 VVNGTWQYAL
+103 VVNGTWQYAV

-119 EVRNAAN
+119 EVRNAVN

-143 NINIQ
+143 NISIQ
-148 TVETEDAGTAQVIY
+148 TLETEDAGTVQVIY

-171 CDVNDPILAVDEEN
+171 CDQNDPILAVDEEN

-215 KASAFDD
+215 RASAFDD

-237 VASSAVVSFRV
+237 MASSAVVSFRV

-260 VCEDVRQLKTRAIAP
+260 ACEDVRQLKTRAITP

-287 KGILTLALEPK
+287 SGILTLALEPK

-303 VYFGAVLNVNL
+303 VYFGAVLNVDL

-329 TRSISEAKAYRVNNG
+329 TRSISEAKAYRMNNG
-344 VKEEIEETIVFDD
+344 MKEEITGTLVFDD

-376 TLESLQEL
+376 TLESLREL
-384 GFDVILNYELSD
+384 GFDVVLDYELSE
-396 ECNDNFTI
+396 ECEENFTI
-404 GSDENGD
+404 GKDDNGD

-425 VTVVYTM
+425 VTIVYAM
-432 NNEAKTLLLKK
+432 NDEAKTVLLKK
-443 EVKVEAKSIDIL
+443 DVKVEAKSIDIL

-462 VNLSAISSLC
+462 VDLSAISSLHT
-472 KSGKYIALSTE
+472 KGTYISLNIQ
-483 PLSDEGIDV
+483 PLIEEGIDV
-492 NTLFESEST
+492 STLFSSEST
-501 LKVGY
+501 LRVAY
-506 AKDGKLNVLDKD
+506 AKDGKLTVLDKD
-518 KVFVTSKN
+518 KVFVTQTN
-526 DAGEKG
+526 GTGENG
-532 IYLFVDKQIDMDKFT
+532 FYLFVDKQTDMDKLT
-547 GSDNNKTF
+547 GSDNNRTF
-555 DLYLLAENG
+555 DLYLLSENG
-564 AAIQIPVA
+564 AAIQVPV
-572 DGGMKQICLK
+572 GEGVKQISLK
-582 KVNFFYKPYFKV
+582 KVNFYYKPYFKV

-607 GSVDNNIIDI
+607 GGVDNNISDI
-617 DKFPKASIKGKA
+617 NKFPKASIKGKA
-629 IVGRVVGNDNYSF
+629 IVGRTVDGDNYSF
-642 ENIKFTELY
+642 ENIKFSELY

-665 GDQTDHM
+665 SDQTDHM
-672 RAEWGKIF
+672 RAEWGKTF
-680 VYNAQEGSF
+680 EYNSEDASF
-689 SVKKPC
+689 SVHKPC

-710 YTEGDKKDQTIPNTD
+710 WTEGDKKDQTIPNTD
-725 NTMKEKGGN
+725 SDMKAKGGN
-734 EGLKIRYQQ
+734 EGLKIRYTIIGKQE
-743 VGQGEKIDN
+743 VIDN

-765 WFYFHYRFNLS
+765 WFYFHYRFNMA
-776 GADQIYCYAGAQS
+776 GADQIYCYAGAQGA
-789 SGSQMDILRCLTNME
+789 GSQMDVLRCLTNME
-804 GLSTANAEKLKAF
+804 GLTAANAEKLKAF

-822 WDWYFTDPSGS
+822 WDWYFAAPSGS

-869 GNNQANFN
+869 GNNQGNFT
-877 YTSGADPENFI
+877 YTPGADPENFI
-888 VTNLKDYDN
+888 VTNVKDLVN
-897 TQMEIKITTDFG
+897 TQMDIKITTDFG
-909 EQLARFTLKK
+909 EQSARFTLKK

>member
-1 MMNKKLLNTIFCAIL
+1 MMNKKLLNAIFCAIL

-103 VVNGTWQYAL
+103 VVNGTWQYAV

-119 EVRNAAN
+119 EVRNAVN

-143 NINIQ
+143 NISIR
-148 TVETEDAGTAQVIY
+148 TLETEDAGTVQVIY

-171 CDVNDPILAVDEEN
+171 CDQNDPILAVDEEN

-237 VASSAVVSFRV
+237 MASSAVVSFRV

-260 VCEDVRQLKTRAIAP
+260 ACEDVRQLKTRAITP

-287 KGILTLALEPK
+287 SGILTLALEPK
-298 DMEDD
+298 DMEND
-303 VYFGAVLNVNL
+303 VYFGAVLNVDL

-329 TRSISEAKAYRVNNG
+329 TRSISEAKAYRMNNG
-344 VKEEIEETIVFDD
+344 MKEEITGTLVFDD

-376 TLESLQEL
+376 TLESLREL
-384 GFDVILNYELSD
+384 GFDVVLDYELSE
-396 ECNDNFTI
+396 ECEENFTI
-404 GSDENGD
+404 GKDDNGD

-425 VTVVYTM
+425 VTIVYAM
-432 NNEAKTLLLKK
+432 NDETKTVLLKK
-443 EVKVEAKSIDIL
+443 DVKVEAKSIDIL

-462 VNLSAISSLC
+462 VDLSAISSLHT
-472 KSGKYIALSTE
+472 KGTYISLSIQ
-483 PLSDEGIDV
+483 PLIEEGIDV
-492 NTLFESEST
+492 STLFSSEST
-501 LKVGY
+501 LRVGY
-506 AKDGKLNVLDKD
+506 AKDGKLTVLDKD
-518 KVFVTSKN
+518 KVFVTQTN
-526 DAGEKG
+526 GTGENG
-532 IYLFVDKQIDMDKFT
+532 FYLFVDKQTDMDKLT
-547 GSDNNKTF
+547 GSDNNRTF
-555 DLYLLAENG
+555 DLYLLSENG
-564 AAIQIPVA
+564 AAIQVPV
-572 DGGMKQICLK
+572 GEGVKQISLK
-582 KVNFFYKPYFKV
+582 KVNFYYKPYFKV

-607 GSVDNNIIDI
+607 GGVDNNISDI
-617 DKFPKASIKGKA
+617 NKFPKASIKGKA
-629 IVGRVVGNDNYSF
+629 IVGRTVDGDNYSF
-642 ENIKFTELY
+642 ENIKFSELY

-672 RAEWGKIF
+672 RAEWGKTF
-680 VYNAQEGSF
+680 EYNSEDASF
-689 SVKKPC
+689 SVHKPC

-710 YTEGDKKDQTIPNTD
+710 WTEGDKKDQTIPNTD
-725 NTMKEKGGN
+725 SDMKAKGGN
-734 EGLKIRYQQ
+734 EGLKIRYTIIGKQE
-743 VGQGEKIDN
+743 VIDN

-765 WFYFHYRFNLS
+765 WFYFHYRFNMA
-776 GADQIYCYAGAQS
+776 GADQIYCYAGAQGA
-789 SGSQMDILRCLTNME
+789 GSQMDVLRCLTNME
-804 GLSTANAEKLKAF
+804 GLSAANAEKLQTF

-822 WDWYFTDPSGS
+822 WDWYFTAPSGS

-869 GNNQANFN
+869 GNNQGNFT
-877 YTSGADPENFI
+877 YTPGADPKNFI
-888 VTNLKDYDN
+888 VTNVKDLVN
-897 TQMEIKITTDFG
+897 TQMDIKITTDFG
-909 EQLARFTLKK
+909 EQSARFTLKK

>member
-1 MMNKKLLNTIFCAIL
+1 MMNKKLLNAIFCVIFIL
-16 ILATGLFSSCK
+16 TTGLISSCK

-32 IAGLDNRV
+32 ISALDNRV

-46 TKALQNQLEDAIA
+46 TKALQNQLDDAIA

-89 PSIEGKDAIMRHFK
+89 PSIEGKDAIIRHFK
-103 VVNGTWQYAL
+103 VSGGVWQYAL
-113 NDGVYS
+113 NDGNYS
-119 EVRNAAN
+119 EVKNAAN
-126 NNPVKVTV
+126 SAPVKVTL

-171 CDVNDPILAVDEEN
+171 CDQNDPILAVDEEN
-185 KYMVVSVGSVHYMLL
+185 KYMVVSVGNVHYMLL

-215 KASAFDD
+215 KACAFDD
-222 YVEAMTLVDERGTVI
+222 YVEAMTLIDERGTI
-237 VASSAVVSFRV
+237 LMASSAVVSFRV

-260 VCEDVRQLKTRAIAP
+260 TCEDVRQLKTRAVSP
-275 SLSYVKNSATLE
+275 SLSYIKNSAKLE
-287 KGILTLALEPK
+287 SGILTLALQPK
-298 DMEDD
+298 DMEDN
-303 VYFGAVLNVNL
+303 VYFGAVLNVDL

-329 TRSISEAKAYRVNNG
+329 TRAVSEAKAYRMNNG
-344 VKEEIEETIVFDD
+344 VKEEITEAIIFDD

-384 GFDVILNYELSD
+384 GFDVTLDYELSK
-396 ECNDNFTI
+396 ECEDNFTI

-419 PANTGT
+419 PGKEGT

-432 NNEAKTLLLKK
+432 NNEDKTPLLKK
-443 EVKVEAKSIDIL
+443 EVKVEAQSIDIL
-455 LGAAEEG
+455 LSAAEEG

-472 KSGKYIALSTE
+472 KSEKYIALSTQ
-483 PLSDEGIDV
+483 PLTDEGIDV
-492 NTLFESEST
+492 TTLFESESA

-518 KVFVTSKN
+518 KVYVTKTN
-526 DAGEKG
+526 DAGVQG
-532 IYLFVDKQIDMDKFT
+532 FYLFVDKQIDMDKLT

-564 AAIQIPVA
+564 AAIQIPV
-572 DGGMKQICLK
+572 DGGMKQVCLK

-607 GSVDNNIIDI
+607 GGVDNNIIDI
-617 DKFPKASIKGKA
+617 DKFPRATIKGKA
-629 IVGRVVGNDNYSF
+629 IAGRVVGNDNYSF
-642 ENIKFTELY
+642 ENIKFSELY
-651 DWSPEDYVTFSISQ
+651 DWSPEDYVTFSIAQ
-665 GDQTDHM
+665 GDQTDHTK
-672 RAEWGKIF
+672 AEWGKIF

-689 SVKKPC
+689 SVNKPC

-710 YTEGDKKDQTIPNTD
+710 YKEGDKKDQTIPNSD
-725 NTMKEKGGN
+725 SEMKAKGGN
-734 EGLKIRYQQ
+734 EGLKIRYQK
-743 VGQGEKIDN
+743 VGGKEEIDN

-760 SPGDR
+760 SPGDK
-765 WFYFHYRFNLS
+765 WFYYHYRFNLT
-776 GADQIYCYAGAQS
+776 GADQVYCYAGAQGA
-789 SGSQMDILRCLTNME
+789 GSQMDILRCLTNME
-804 GLSTANAEKLKAF
+804 QLSTANVDKLKAF

-822 WDWYFTDPSGS
+822 WDWYFTDENGS
-833 NNIVSVVAKDENTS
+833 NNIVSVVAKDESTS

-861 IVVSFVGP
+861 IVVSFEGP
-869 GNNQANFN
+869 GNNKDNFN
-877 YTSGADPENFI
+877 YTPGAEPENFV
-888 VTNLKDYDN
+888 VTNVKDLAN
-897 TQMEIKITTDFG
+897 TQMKLKIKTDFG
-909 EQLARFTLKK
+909 EQEAHFNLKK

>member
-1 MMNKKLLNTIFCAIL
+1 MMNKKLLNAIFCAIL

-103 VVNGTWQYAL
+103 VVNGTWQYAV

-119 EVRNAAN
+119 EVRNAVN

-143 NINIQ
+143 NISIQ
-148 TVETEDAGTAQVIY
+148 TLETEDAGTVQVIY

-171 CDVNDPILAVDEEN
+171 CDQNDPILAVDEEN

-215 KASAFDD
+215 RASAFDD

-237 VASSAVVSFRV
+237 MASSAVVSFRV

-260 VCEDVRQLKTRAIAP
+260 ACEDVRQLKTRAITP

-287 KGILTLALEPK
+287 SGILTLALEPK

-303 VYFGAVLNVNL
+303 VYFGAVLNVDL

-329 TRSISEAKAYRVNNG
+329 TRSISEAKAYRMNNG
-344 VKEEIEETIVFDD
+344 MKEEITGTLVFDD

-376 TLESLQEL
+376 TLESLREL
-384 GFDVILNYELSD
+384 GFDVVLDYELSE
-396 ECNDNFTI
+396 ECEENFTI
-404 GSDENGD
+404 GKDDNGD

-425 VTVVYTM
+425 VTIVYAM
-432 NNEAKTLLLKK
+432 NDEAKTVLLKK
-443 EVKVEAKSIDIL
+443 DVKVEAKSIDIL

-462 VNLSAISSLC
+462 VDLSAISSLHT
-472 KSGKYIALSTE
+472 KGTYISLNIQ
-483 PLSDEGIDV
+483 PLIEEGIDV
-492 NTLFESEST
+492 STLFSSEST
-501 LKVGY
+501 LRVGY
-506 AKDGKLNVLDKD
+506 AKDGKLTVLDKD
-518 KVFVTSKN
+518 KVFVTQKN
-526 DAGEKG
+526 GTGENG
-532 IYLFVDKQIDMDKFT
+532 FYLFVDKQTDMDKLT
-547 GSDNNKTF
+547 GSDNNRTF
-555 DLYLLAENG
+555 DLYLLSENG
-564 AAIQIPVA
+564 AAIQVPV
-572 DGGMKQICLK
+572 GEGVKQISLK
-582 KVNFFYKPYFKV
+582 KVNFYYKPYFKV

-607 GSVDNNIIDI
+607 GGVDNNISDI
-617 DKFPKASIKGKA
+617 NMFPKASIKGKA
-629 IVGRVVGNDNYSF
+629 IVGRTVDGDNYSF
-642 ENIKFTELY
+642 ENIKFSELY

-672 RAEWGKIF
+672 RAEWGKTF
-680 VYNAQEGSF
+680 EYNSEDASF
-689 SVKKPC
+689 SVHKPC

-710 YTEGDKKDQTIPNTD
+710 WTEGDKKDQTIPNTD
-725 NTMKEKGGN
+725 SDMKAKGGN
-734 EGLKIRYQQ
+734 EGLKIRYTIIGKQE
-743 VGQGEKIDN
+743 VIDN

-765 WFYFHYRFNLS
+765 WFYFHYRFNMA
-776 GADQIYCYAGAQS
+776 GVDQIYCYAGAQGA
-789 SGSQMDILRCLTNME
+789 GSQMDVLRCLTNME
-804 GLSTANAEKLKAF
+804 GLSAANAEKLQTF

-822 WDWYFTDPSGS
+822 WDWYFTAPSGS

-869 GNNQANFN
+869 GNNQGNFT
-877 YTSGADPENFI
+877 YTPGADPKNFI
-888 VTNLKDYDN
+888 VTNVKDLVN
-897 TQMEIKITTDFG
+897 TQMDIKITTDFG
-909 EQLARFTLKK
+909 EQSARFTLKK

>member
-1 MMNKKLLNTIFCAIL
+1 MMNKKLLNAIFCAIL

-59 NGCWIEYYDIDQATG
+59 NGCWIQYYDIDQATG

-103 VVNGTWQYAL
+103 VVNGTWQYAV

-119 EVRNAAN
+119 EVRNAVN

-143 NINIQ
+143 NISIQ
-148 TVETEDAGTAQVIY
+148 TLETEDAGTVQVIY

-171 CDVNDPILAVDEEN
+171 CDQNDPILAVDEEN

-215 KASAFDD
+215 RASAFDD

-237 VASSAVVSFRV
+237 MASSAVVSFRV

-260 VCEDVRQLKTRAIAP
+260 ACEDVRQLKTRAITP

-287 KGILTLALEPK
+287 SGILTLALEPK

-303 VYFGAVLNVNL
+303 VYFGAVLNVDL

-329 TRSISEAKAYRVNNG
+329 TRSISEAKAYRMNNG
-344 VKEEIEETIVFDD
+344 MKEEITGTLVFDD

-376 TLESLQEL
+376 TLESLREL
-384 GFDVILNYELSD
+384 GFDVVLDYELSE
-396 ECNDNFTI
+396 ECEENFTI
-404 GSDENGD
+404 GKDDNGD

-425 VTVVYTM
+425 VTIVYAM
-432 NNEAKTLLLKK
+432 NDEAKTVLLKK
-443 EVKVEAKSIDIL
+443 DVKVEAKSIDIL

-462 VNLSAISSLC
+462 VDLSAISSLHT
-472 KSGKYIALSTE
+472 KGTYISLNIQ
-483 PLSDEGIDV
+483 PLIEEGIDV
-492 NTLFESEST
+492 GTLFSSEST
-501 LKVGY
+501 LRVGY
-506 AKDGKLNVLDKD
+506 AKDGKLTVLDKD
-518 KVFVTSKN
+518 KVFVTQKN
-526 DAGEKG
+526 GTGENG
-532 IYLFVDKQIDMDKFT
+532 FYLFVDKQTDMDKLT
-547 GSDNNKTF
+547 GSDNNRTF
-555 DLYLLAENG
+555 DLYLLSENG
-564 AAIQIPVA
+564 AAIQVPV
-572 DGGMKQICLK
+572 GEGVKQISLK
-582 KVNFFYKPYFKV
+582 KVNFYYKPYFKV

-607 GSVDNNIIDI
+607 GGVDNNISDI
-617 DKFPKASIKGKA
+617 NLFPKASIKGKA
-629 IVGRVVGNDNYSF
+629 IVGRTVDGDNYSF
-642 ENIKFTELY
+642 ENIKFSELY

-672 RAEWGKIF
+672 RAEWGKTF
-680 VYNAQEGSF
+680 EYNSEDASF
-689 SVKKPC
+689 SVHKPC

-710 YTEGDKKDQTIPNTD
+710 WTEGDKKDQTIPNTD
-725 NTMKEKGGN
+725 SDMKAKGGN
-734 EGLKIRYQQ
+734 EGLKIRYTIIGKQE
-743 VGQGEKIDN
+743 VIDN

-765 WFYFHYRFNLS
+765 WFYFHYRFNMA
-776 GADQIYCYAGAQS
+776 GADQIYCYAGAQGA
-789 SGSQMDILRCLTNME
+789 GSQMDVLRCLTNME
-804 GLSTANAEKLKAF
+804 GLSAANAEKLQTF

-822 WDWYFTDPSGS
+822 WDWYFTAPSGS

-869 GNNQANFN
+869 GNNQGNFT
-877 YTSGADPENFI
+877 YTPGADPKNFI
-888 VTNLKDYDN
+888 VTNVKDLVN
-897 TQMEIKITTDFG
+897 TQMDIKITTDFG
-909 EQLARFTLKK
+909 EQSARFTLKK

>member
-1 MMNKKLLNTIFCAIL
+1 MMNKKLLNAIFCAIL

-103 VVNGTWQYAL
+103 VVNGTWQYAV

-119 EVRNAAN
+119 EVRNAVN

-143 NINIQ
+143 NISIQ
-148 TVETEDAGTAQVIY
+148 TLETEDAGTVQVIY

-171 CDVNDPILAVDEEN
+171 CDQNDPILAVDEEN

-215 KASAFDD
+215 RASAFDD

-237 VASSAVVSFRV
+237 MASSAVVSFRV

-260 VCEDVRQLKTRAIAP
+260 ACEDVRQLKTRAITP

-287 KGILTLALEPK
+287 SGILTLALEPK

-303 VYFGAVLNVNL
+303 VYFGAVLNVDL

-329 TRSISEAKAYRVNNG
+329 TRSISEAKAYRMNNG
-344 VKEEIEETIVFDD
+344 MKEEITGTLVFDD

-376 TLESLQEL
+376 TLESLREL
-384 GFDVILNYELSD
+384 GFDVVLDYELSE
-396 ECNDNFTI
+396 ECEENFTI
-404 GSDENGD
+404 GKDDNGD

-425 VTVVYTM
+425 VTIVYAM
-432 NNEAKTLLLKK
+432 NDEAKTVLLKK
-443 EVKVEAKSIDIL
+443 DVKVEAKSIDIL

-462 VNLSAISSLC
+462 VDLSAISSLHT
-472 KSGKYIALSTE
+472 KGTYISLNIQ
-483 PLSDEGIDV
+483 PLIEEGIDV
-492 NTLFESEST
+492 STLFSSEST
-501 LKVGY
+501 LRVGY
-506 AKDGKLNVLDKD
+506 AKDGKLTVLDKD
-518 KVFVTSKN
+518 KVFVTQKN
-526 DAGEKG
+526 GTGENG
-532 IYLFVDKQIDMDKFT
+532 FYLFVDKQTDMDKLT
-547 GSDNNKTF
+547 GSDNNRTF
-555 DLYLLAENG
+555 DLYLLSENG
-564 AAIQIPVA
+564 AAIQVPV
-572 DGGMKQICLK
+572 GEGVKQISLK
-582 KVNFFYKPYFKV
+582 KVNFYYKPYFKV

-607 GSVDNNIIDI
+607 GGVDNNISDI
-617 DKFPKASIKGKA
+617 NMFPKASIKGKA
-629 IVGRVVGNDNYSF
+629 IVGRTVDGDNYSF
-642 ENIKFTELY
+642 ENIKFSELY

-672 RAEWGKIF
+672 RAEWGKTF
-680 VYNAQEGSF
+680 EYNSEDASF
-689 SVKKPC
+689 SVHKPC

-710 YTEGDKKDQTIPNTD
+710 WTEGDKKDQTIPNTD
-725 NTMKEKGGN
+725 SDMKAKGGN
-734 EGLKIRYQQ
+734 EGLKIRYTIIGKQE
-743 VGQGEKIDN
+743 VIDN
-752 WYFLDPIS
+752 WYFLDSIS

-765 WFYFHYRFNLS
+765 WFYFHYRFNMA
-776 GADQIYCYAGAQS
+776 GADQIYCYAGAQGA
-789 SGSQMDILRCLTNME
+789 GSQMDVLRCLTNME
-804 GLSTANAEKLKAF
+804 GLSAANAEKLQTF

-822 WDWYFTDPSGS
+822 WDWYFTAPSGS

-869 GNNQANFN
+869 GNNQGNFT
-877 YTSGADPENFI
+877 YTPGADPKNFI
-888 VTNLKDYDN
+888 VTNVKDLVN
-897 TQMEIKITTDFG
+897 TQMDIKITTDFG
-909 EQLARFTLKK
+909 EQSARFTLKK

>member
-1 MMNKKLLNTIFCAIL
+1 MMNKKLLNAIFCAIL

-103 VVNGTWQYAL
+103 VVNGTWQYAV

-119 EVRNAAN
+119 EVRNAVN

-143 NINIQ
+143 NISIQ
-148 TVETEDAGTAQVIY
+148 TLETEDAGTVQVIY

-171 CDVNDPILAVDEEN
+171 CDQNDPILAVDEEN

-215 KASAFDD
+215 RASAFDD

-237 VASSAVVSFRV
+237 MASSAVVSFRV

-260 VCEDVRQLKTRAIAP
+260 ACEDVRQLKTRAITP

-287 KGILTLALEPK
+287 SGILTLALEPK

-303 VYFGAVLNVNL
+303 VYFGAVLNVDL

-323 FVVKKS
+323 FVVKKG
-329 TRSISEAKAYRVNNG
+329 TRSISEAKAYRMNNG
-344 VKEEIEETIVFDD
+344 MKEEITGTLVFDD

-376 TLESLQEL
+376 TLESLREL
-384 GFDVILNYELSD
+384 GFDVVLDYELSE
-396 ECNDNFTI
+396 ECEENFTI
-404 GSDENGD
+404 GKDDNGD

-425 VTVVYTM
+425 VTIVYAM
-432 NNEAKTLLLKK
+432 NDEAKTVLLKK
-443 EVKVEAKSIDIL
+443 DVKVEAKSIDIL

-462 VNLSAISSLC
+462 VDLSAISSLHT
-472 KSGKYIALSTE
+472 KGTYISLNIQ
-483 PLSDEGIDV
+483 PLIEEGIDV
-492 NTLFESEST
+492 STLFSSEST
-501 LKVGY
+501 LRVGY
-506 AKDGKLNVLDKD
+506 AKDGKLTVLDKD
-518 KVFVTSKN
+518 KVFVTQKN
-526 DAGEKG
+526 GTGENG
-532 IYLFVDKQIDMDKFT
+532 FYLFVDKQTDMDKLT
-547 GSDNNKTF
+547 GSDNNRTF
-555 DLYLLAENG
+555 DLYLLSENG
-564 AAIQIPVA
+564 AAIQVPV
-572 DGGMKQICLK
+572 GEGVKQISLK
-582 KVNFFYKPYFKV
+582 KVNFYYKPYFKV

-607 GSVDNNIIDI
+607 GGVDNNISDI
-617 DKFPKASIKGKA
+617 NLFPKASIKGKA
-629 IVGRVVGNDNYSF
+629 IVGRTVDGDNYSF
-642 ENIKFTELY
+642 ENIKFSELY

-672 RAEWGKIF
+672 RAEWGKTF
-680 VYNAQEGSF
+680 EYNSEDASF
-689 SVKKPC
+689 SVHKPC

-710 YTEGDKKDQTIPNTD
+710 WTEGDKKDQTIPNTD
-725 NTMKEKGGN
+725 SDMKAKGGN
-734 EGLKIRYQQ
+734 EGLKIRYTIIGKQE
-743 VGQGEKIDN
+743 VIDN

-765 WFYFHYRFNLS
+765 WFYFHYRFNMA
-776 GADQIYCYAGAQS
+776 GADQIYCYAGAQGA
-789 SGSQMDILRCLTNME
+789 GSQMDVLRCLTNME
-804 GLSTANAEKLKAF
+804 GLSAANAEKLQTF

-822 WDWYFTDPSGS
+822 WDWYFTAPSGS

-869 GNNQANFN
+869 GNNQGNFT
-877 YTSGADPENFI
+877 YTPGADPKNFI
-888 VTNLKDYDN
+888 VTNVKDLVN
-897 TQMEIKITTDFG
+897 TQMDIKITTDFG
-909 EQLARFTLKK
+909 EQSARFTLKK

>member
-1 MMNKKLLNTIFCAIL
+1 
-16 ILATGLFSSCK
+16 
-27 DYDED
+27 
-32 IAGLDNRV
+32 
-40 KDLETK
+40 
-46 TKALQNQLEDAIA
+46 
-59 NGCWIEYYDIDQATG
+59 
-74 NCTLHFLGKSETLTI
+74 
-89 PSIEGKDAIMRHFK
+89 MRHFK
-103 VVNGTWQYAL
+103 VVNGTWQYAV

-119 EVRNAAN
+119 EVRNAVN

-143 NINIQ
+143 NISIQ
-148 TVETEDAGTAQVIY
+148 TLETEDAGTVQVIY

-171 CDVNDPILAVDEEN
+171 CDQNDPILAVDEEN

-215 KASAFDD
+215 RASAFDD

-237 VASSAVVSFRV
+237 MASSAVVSFRV

-260 VCEDVRQLKTRAIAP
+260 ACEDVRQLKTRAITP

-287 KGILTLALEPK
+287 SGILTLALEPK

-303 VYFGAVLNVNL
+303 VYFGAVLNVDL

-329 TRSISEAKAYRVNNG
+329 TRSISEAKAYRMNNG
-344 VKEEIEETIVFDD
+344 MKEEITGTLVFDD

-376 TLESLQEL
+376 TLESLREL
-384 GFDVILNYELSD
+384 GFDVVLDYELSE
-396 ECNDNFTI
+396 ECEENFTI
-404 GSDENGD
+404 GKDDNGD

-425 VTVVYTM
+425 VTIVYAM
-432 NNEAKTLLLKK
+432 NDEAKTVLLKK
-443 EVKVEAKSIDIL
+443 DVKVEAKSIDIL

-462 VNLSAISSLC
+462 VDLSAISSLHT
-472 KSGKYIALSTE
+472 KGTYISLNIQ
-483 PLSDEGIDV
+483 PLIEEGIDV
-492 NTLFESEST
+492 STLFSSEST
-501 LKVGY
+501 LRVGY
-506 AKDGKLNVLDKD
+506 AKDGKLTVLDKD
-518 KVFVTSKN
+518 KVFVTQKN
-526 DAGEKG
+526 GTGENG
-532 IYLFVDKQIDMDKFT
+532 FYLFVDKQTDMDKLT
-547 GSDNNKTF
+547 GSDNNRTF
-555 DLYLLAENG
+555 DLYLLSENG
-564 AAIQIPVA
+564 AAIQVPV
-572 DGGMKQICLK
+572 GEGVKQISLK
-582 KVNFFYKPYFKV
+582 KVNFYYKPYFKV

-607 GSVDNNIIDI
+607 GGVDNNISDI
-617 DKFPKASIKGKA
+617 NMFPKASIKGKA
-629 IVGRVVGNDNYSF
+629 IVGRTVDGDNYSF
-642 ENIKFTELY
+642 ENIKFSELY

-672 RAEWGKIF
+672 RAEWGKTF
-680 VYNAQEGSF
+680 EYNSEDASF
-689 SVKKPC
+689 SVHKPC

-710 YTEGDKKDQTIPNTD
+710 WTEGDKKDQTIPNTD
-725 NTMKEKGGN
+725 SDMKAKGGN
-734 EGLKIRYQQ
+734 EGLKIRYTIIGKQE
-743 VGQGEKIDN
+743 VIDN

-765 WFYFHYRFNLS
+765 WFYFHYRFNMA
-776 GADQIYCYAGAQS
+776 GADQIYCYAGAQGA
-789 SGSQMDILRCLTNME
+789 GSQMDVLRCLTNME
-804 GLSTANAEKLKAF
+804 GLSAANAEKLQTF

-822 WDWYFTDPSGS
+822 WDWYFTAPSGS

-869 GNNQANFN
+869 GNNQGNFT
-877 YTSGADPENFI
+877 YTPGADPKNFI
-888 VTNLKDYDN
+888 VTNVKDLVN
-897 TQMEIKITTDFG
+897 TQMDIKITTDFG
-909 EQLARFTLKK
+909 EQSARFTLKK

>member
-1 MMNKKLLNTIFCAIL
+1 MMNKKLLNAIFCAIL

-103 VVNGTWQYAL
+103 VVNGTWQYAV

-119 EVRNAAN
+119 EVRNAVN

-143 NINIQ
+143 DISIQ
-148 TVETEDAGTAQVIY
+148 TLETEDAGTVQVIY

-171 CDVNDPILAVDEEN
+171 CDQNDPILAVDEEN

-215 KASAFDD
+215 RASAFDD

-237 VASSAVVSFRV
+237 MASSAVVSFRV

-260 VCEDVRQLKTRAIAP
+260 ACEDVRQLKTRAITP

-287 KGILTLALEPK
+287 SGILTLALEPK

-303 VYFGAVLNVNL
+303 VYFGAVLNVDL

-329 TRSISEAKAYRVNNG
+329 TRSISEAKAYRMNNG
-344 VKEEIEETIVFDD
+344 MKEEITGTLVFDD

-376 TLESLQEL
+376 TLESLREL
-384 GFDVILNYELSD
+384 GFDVVLDYELSE
-396 ECNDNFTI
+396 ECEENFTI
-404 GSDENGD
+404 GKDDNGD

-425 VTVVYTM
+425 VTIVYAM
-432 NNEAKTLLLKK
+432 NDEAKTVLLKK
-443 EVKVEAKSIDIL
+443 DVKVEAKSIDIL

-462 VNLSAISSLC
+462 VDLSAISSLHT
-472 KSGKYIALSTE
+472 KGTYISLNIQ
-483 PLSDEGIDV
+483 PLIEEGIDV
-492 NTLFESEST
+492 STLFSSEST
-501 LKVGY
+501 LRVGY
-506 AKDGKLNVLDKD
+506 AKDGKLTVLDKD
-518 KVFVTSKN
+518 KVFVTQKN
-526 DAGEKG
+526 GTGENG
-532 IYLFVDKQIDMDKFT
+532 FYLFVDKQTDMDKLT
-547 GSDNNKTF
+547 GSDNNRTF
-555 DLYLLAENG
+555 DLYLLSENG
-564 AAIQIPVA
+564 AAIQVPV
-572 DGGMKQICLK
+572 GEGVKQISLK
-582 KVNFFYKPYFKV
+582 KVNFYYKPYFKV

-607 GSVDNNIIDI
+607 GGVDNNISDI
-617 DKFPKASIKGKA
+617 NLFPKASIKGKA
-629 IVGRVVGNDNYSF
+629 IVGRTVDGDNYSF
-642 ENIKFTELY
+642 ENIKFSELY

-672 RAEWGKIF
+672 RAEWGKTF
-680 VYNAQEGSF
+680 EYNSEDASF
-689 SVKKPC
+689 SVHKPC

-710 YTEGDKKDQTIPNTD
+710 WTEGDKKDQTIPNTD
-725 NTMKEKGGN
+725 SDMKAKGGN
-734 EGLKIRYQQ
+734 EGLKIRYTIIGKQE
-743 VGQGEKIDN
+743 VIDN

-765 WFYFHYRFNLS
+765 WFYFHYRFNMA
-776 GADQIYCYAGAQS
+776 GADQIYCYAGAQGA
-789 SGSQMDILRCLTNME
+789 GSQMDVLRCLTNME
-804 GLSTANAEKLKAF
+804 GLSAANAEKLQTF

-822 WDWYFTDPSGS
+822 WDWYFTAPSGS

-869 GNNQANFN
+869 GNNQGNFT
-877 YTSGADPENFI
+877 YTPGADPKNFI
-888 VTNLKDYDN
+888 VTNVKDLVN
-897 TQMEIKITTDFG
+897 TQMDIKITTDFG
-909 EQLARFTLKK
+909 EQSARFTLKK

>member
-1 MMNKKLLNTIFCAIL
+1 
-16 ILATGLFSSCK
+16 
-27 DYDED
+27 
-32 IAGLDNRV
+32 
-40 KDLETK
+40 
-46 TKALQNQLEDAIA
+46 
-59 NGCWIEYYDIDQATG
+59 

-103 VVNGTWQYAL
+103 VVNGTWQYAV

-119 EVRNAAN
+119 EVRNAVN

-143 NINIQ
+143 NISIQ
-148 TVETEDAGTAQVIY
+148 TLETEDAGTVQVIY

-171 CDVNDPILAVDEEN
+171 CDQNDPILAVDEEN

-215 KASAFDD
+215 RASAFDD

-237 VASSAVVSFRV
+237 MASSAVVSFRV

-260 VCEDVRQLKTRAIAP
+260 ACEDVRQLKTRAITP

-287 KGILTLALEPK
+287 SGILTLALEPK

-303 VYFGAVLNVNL
+303 VYFGAVLNVDL

-329 TRSISEAKAYRVNNG
+329 TRSISEAKAYRMNNG
-344 VKEEIEETIVFDD
+344 MKEEITGTLVFDD

-376 TLESLQEL
+376 TLESLREL
-384 GFDVILNYELSD
+384 GFDVVLDYELSE
-396 ECNDNFTI
+396 ECEENFTI
-404 GSDENGD
+404 GKDDNGD

-425 VTVVYTM
+425 VTIVYAM
-432 NNEAKTLLLKK
+432 NDEAKTVLLKK
-443 EVKVEAKSIDIL
+443 DVKVEAKSIDIL

-462 VNLSAISSLC
+462 VDLSAISSLHT
-472 KSGKYIALSTE
+472 KGTYISLNIQ
-483 PLSDEGIDV
+483 PLIEEGIDV
-492 NTLFESEST
+492 STLFSSEST
-501 LKVGY
+501 LRVGY
-506 AKDGKLNVLDKD
+506 AKDGKLTVLDKD
-518 KVFVTSKN
+518 KVFVTQKN
-526 DAGEKG
+526 GTGENG
-532 IYLFVDKQIDMDKFT
+532 FYLFVDKQTDMDKLT
-547 GSDNNKTF
+547 GSDNNRTF
-555 DLYLLAENG
+555 DLYLLSENG
-564 AAIQIPVA
+564 AAIQVPV
-572 DGGMKQICLK
+572 GEGVKQISLK
-582 KVNFFYKPYFKV
+582 KVNFYYKPYFKV

-607 GSVDNNIIDI
+607 GGVDNNISDI
-617 DKFPKASIKGKA
+617 NLFPKASIKGKA
-629 IVGRVVGNDNYSF
+629 IVGRTVDGDNYSF
-642 ENIKFTELY
+642 ENIKFSELY

-672 RAEWGKIF
+672 RAEWGKTF
-680 VYNAQEGSF
+680 EYNSEDASF
-689 SVKKPC
+689 SVHKPC

-710 YTEGDKKDQTIPNTD
+710 WTEGDKKDQTIPNTD
-725 NTMKEKGGN
+725 SDMKAKGGN
-734 EGLKIRYQQ
+734 EGLKIRYTIIGKQE
-743 VGQGEKIDN
+743 VIDN

-765 WFYFHYRFNLS
+765 WFYFHYRFNMA
-776 GADQIYCYAGAQS
+776 GADQIYCYAGAQGA
-789 SGSQMDILRCLTNME
+789 GSQMDVLRCLTNME
-804 GLSTANAEKLKAF
+804 GLSAANAEKLQTF

-822 WDWYFTDPSGS
+822 WDWYFTAPSGS

-869 GNNQANFN
+869 GNNQGNFT
-877 YTSGADPENFI
+877 YTPGADPKNFI
-888 VTNLKDYDN
+888 VTNVKDLVN
-897 TQMEIKITTDFG
+897 TQMDIKITTDFG
-909 EQLARFTLKK
+909 EQSARFTLKK

>member
-1 MMNKKLLNTIFCAIL
+1 MMNKKLLNAIFCAIL

-103 VVNGTWQYAL
+103 VVNGTWQYAV

-119 EVRNAAN
+119 EVRNAVN

-143 NINIQ
+143 NISIQ
-148 TVETEDAGTAQVIY
+148 TLETEDAGTVQVIY

-171 CDVNDPILAVDEEN
+171 CDQNDPILAVDEEN

-215 KASAFDD
+215 RASAFDD

-237 VASSAVVSFRV
+237 MASSAVVSFRV

-260 VCEDVRQLKTRAIAP
+260 ACEDVRQLKTRAITP

-287 KGILTLALEPK
+287 SGILTLALEPK

-303 VYFGAVLNVNL
+303 VYFGAVLNVDL

-329 TRSISEAKAYRVNNG
+329 TRSISEAKAYRMNNG
-344 VKEEIEETIVFDD
+344 MKEEITGTLVFDD

-376 TLESLQEL
+376 TLESLREL
-384 GFDVILNYELSD
+384 GFDVVLDYELSE
-396 ECNDNFTI
+396 ECEENFTI
-404 GSDENGD
+404 GKDDNGD

-425 VTVVYTM
+425 VTIVYAM
-432 NNEAKTLLLKK
+432 NDEAKTVLLKK
-443 EVKVEAKSIDIL
+443 DVKVEAKSIDIL

-462 VNLSAISSLC
+462 VDLSAISSLHT
-472 KSGKYIALSTE
+472 KGTYISLNIQ
-483 PLSDEGIDV
+483 PLIEEGIDV
-492 NTLFESEST
+492 STLFSSEST
-501 LKVGY
+501 LRVGY
-506 AKDGKLNVLDKD
+506 AKDGKLTVLDKD
-518 KVFVTSKN
+518 KVFVTQKN
-526 DAGEKG
+526 GTGENG
-532 IYLFVDKQIDMDKFT
+532 FYLFVDKQTDMDKLT
-547 GSDNNKTF
+547 GSDNNRTF
-555 DLYLLAENG
+555 DLYLLSENG
-564 AAIQIPVA
+564 AAIQVPV
-572 DGGMKQICLK
+572 GEGVKQISLK
-582 KVNFFYKPYFKV
+582 KVNFYYKPYFKV

-607 GSVDNNIIDI
+607 GGVDNNISDI
-617 DKFPKASIKGKA
+617 NLFPKASIKGKA
-629 IVGRVVGNDNYSF
+629 IVGRTVDGDNYSF
-642 ENIKFTELY
+642 ENIKFSELY

-672 RAEWGKIF
+672 RAEWGKTF
-680 VYNAQEGSF
+680 EYNSEDASF
-689 SVKKPC
+689 SVHKPC

-710 YTEGDKKDQTIPNTD
+710 WTEGDKKDQTIPNTD
-725 NTMKEKGGN
+725 SDMKAKGGN
-734 EGLKIRYQQ
+734 EGLKIRYTIIGKQE
-743 VGQGEKIDN
+743 VIDN

-765 WFYFHYRFNLS
+765 WFYFHYRFNMA
-776 GADQIYCYAGAQS
+776 GADQIYCYAGAQGA
-789 SGSQMDILRCLTNME
+789 GSQMDVLRCLTNME
-804 GLSTANAEKLKAF
+804 GLSAANAEKLQTF

-822 WDWYFTDPSGS
+822 WDWYFTAPSGS

-869 GNNQANFN
+869 GNNQGNFT
-877 YTSGADPENFI
+877 YTPGADPKNFI
-888 VTNLKDYDN
+888 VTNVKDLDE
-897 TQMEIKITTDFG
+897 TQMDIKITTDFG
-909 EQLARFTLKK
+909 EQSARFKLKK

>member
-1 MMNKKLLNTIFCAIL
+1 MMNKKLLNAIFCAIL

-103 VVNGTWQYAL
+103 VVNGTWQYAV

-119 EVRNAAN
+119 EVRNAVN

-143 NINIQ
+143 NISIQ
-148 TVETEDAGTAQVIY
+148 TLETEDAGTVQVIY

-171 CDVNDPILAVDEEN
+171 CDQNDPILAVDEEN

-215 KASAFDD
+215 RASAFDD

-237 VASSAVVSFRV
+237 MASSAVVSFRV

-260 VCEDVRQLKTRAIAP
+260 ACEDVRQLKTRAITP

-287 KGILTLALEPK
+287 SGILTLALEPK

-303 VYFGAVLNVNL
+303 VYFGAVLNVDL

-329 TRSISEAKAYRVNNG
+329 TRSISEAKAYRMNNG
-344 VKEEIEETIVFDD
+344 MKEEITGTLVFDD

-376 TLESLQEL
+376 TLESLREL
-384 GFDVILNYELSD
+384 GFDVVLDYELSE
-396 ECNDNFTI
+396 ECEENFTI
-404 GSDENGD
+404 GKDDNGD

-425 VTVVYTM
+425 VTIVYAM
-432 NNEAKTLLLKK
+432 NDEAKTVLLKK
-443 EVKVEAKSIDIL
+443 DVKVEAKSIDIL

-462 VNLSAISSLC
+462 VDLSAISSLHT
-472 KSGKYIALSTE
+472 KGTYISLNIQ
-483 PLSDEGIDV
+483 PLIEEGIDV
-492 NTLFESEST
+492 GTLFSSEST
-501 LKVGY
+501 LRVGY
-506 AKDGKLNVLDKD
+506 AKDGKLTVLDKD
-518 KVFVTSKN
+518 KVFVTQKN
-526 DAGEKG
+526 GTGENG
-532 IYLFVDKQIDMDKFT
+532 FYLFVDKQTDMDKLT
-547 GSDNNKTF
+547 GSDNNRTF
-555 DLYLLAENG
+555 DLYLLSENG
-564 AAIQIPVA
+564 AAIQVPV
-572 DGGMKQICLK
+572 GEGVKQISLK
-582 KVNFFYKPYFKV
+582 KVNFYYKPYFKV

-607 GSVDNNIIDI
+607 GGVDNNISDI
-617 DKFPKASIKGKA
+617 NMFPKASIKGKA
-629 IVGRVVGNDNYSF
+629 IVGRTVDGDNYSF
-642 ENIKFTELY
+642 ENIKFSELY

-672 RAEWGKIF
+672 RAEWGKTF
-680 VYNAQEGSF
+680 EYNSEDASF
-689 SVKKPC
+689 SVHKPC

-710 YTEGDKKDQTIPNTD
+710 WTEGDKKDQTIPNTD
-725 NTMKEKGGN
+725 SDMKAKGGN
-734 EGLKIRYQQ
+734 EGLKIRYTIIGKQE
-743 VGQGEKIDN
+743 VIDN

-765 WFYFHYRFNLS
+765 WFYFHYRFNMA
-776 GADQIYCYAGAQS
+776 GADQIYCYAGAQGA
-789 SGSQMDILRCLTNME
+789 GSQMDVLRCLTNME
-804 GLSTANAEKLKAF
+804 GLSAANAEKLQTF

-822 WDWYFTDPSGS
+822 WDWYFTAPSGS

-869 GNNQANFN
+869 GNNQGNFT
-877 YTSGADPENFI
+877 YTPGADPKNFI
-888 VTNLKDYDN
+888 VTNVKDLVN
-897 TQMEIKITTDFG
+897 TQMDIKITTDFG
-909 EQLARFTLKK
+909 EQSARFTLKK

>member
-1 MMNKKLLNTIFCAIL
+1 MMNKKLLNAIFCAIL

-103 VVNGTWQYAL
+103 VVNGTWQYAV

-119 EVRNAAN
+119 EVRNAVN

-143 NINIQ
+143 NISIQ
-148 TVETEDAGTAQVIY
+148 TLETEDAGTVQVIY

-171 CDVNDPILAVDEEN
+171 CDQNDPILAVDEEN

-215 KASAFDD
+215 RASAFDD

-237 VASSAVVSFRV
+237 MASSAVVSFRV

-260 VCEDVRQLKTRAIAP
+260 ACEDVRQLKTRAITP

-287 KGILTLALEPK
+287 SGILTLALEPK

-303 VYFGAVLNVNL
+303 VYFGAVLNVDL

-329 TRSISEAKAYRVNNG
+329 TRSISEAKAYRMNNG
-344 VKEEIEETIVFDD
+344 MKEEITGTLVFDD

-376 TLESLQEL
+376 TLESLREL
-384 GFDVILNYELSD
+384 GFDVVLDYELSE
-396 ECNDNFTI
+396 ECEENFTI
-404 GSDENGD
+404 GKDDNGD

-425 VTVVYTM
+425 VTIVYAM
-432 NNEAKTLLLKK
+432 NDEAKTVLLKK
-443 EVKVEAKSIDIL
+443 DVKVEAKSIDIL

-462 VNLSAISSLC
+462 VDLSAISSLHT
-472 KSGKYIALSTE
+472 KGTYISLNIQ
-483 PLSDEGIDV
+483 PLIEEGIDV
-492 NTLFESEST
+492 GTLFSSEST
-501 LKVGY
+501 LRVGY
-506 AKDGKLNVLDKD
+506 AKDGKLTVLDKD
-518 KVFVTSKN
+518 KVFVTQKN
-526 DAGEKG
+526 GTGENG
-532 IYLFVDKQIDMDKFT
+532 FYLFVDKQTDMDKLT
-547 GSDNNKTF
+547 GSDNNRTF
-555 DLYLLAENG
+555 DLYLLSENG
-564 AAIQIPVA
+564 AAIQVPV
-572 DGGMKQICLK
+572 GEGVKQISLK
-582 KVNFFYKPYFKV
+582 KVNFYYKPYFKV

-607 GSVDNNIIDI
+607 GGVDNNISDI
-617 DKFPKASIKGKA
+617 NLFPKASIKGKA
-629 IVGRVVGNDNYSF
+629 IVGRTVDGDNYSF
-642 ENIKFTELY
+642 ENIKFSELY

-672 RAEWGKIF
+672 RAEWGKTF
-680 VYNAQEGSF
+680 EYNSEDASF
-689 SVKKPC
+689 SVHKPC

-710 YTEGDKKDQTIPNTD
+710 WTEGDKKDQTIPNTD
-725 NTMKEKGGN
+725 SDMKAKGGN
-734 EGLKIRYQQ
+734 EGLKIRYTIIGKQE
-743 VGQGEKIDN
+743 VIDN

-765 WFYFHYRFNLS
+765 WFYFHYRFNMA
-776 GADQIYCYAGAQS
+776 GADQIYCYAGAQGA
-789 SGSQMDILRCLTNME
+789 GSQMDVLRCLTNME
-804 GLSTANAEKLKAF
+804 GLSAANAEKLQTF

-822 WDWYFTDPSGS
+822 WDWYFTAPSGS

-869 GNNQANFN
+869 GNNQGNFT
-877 YTSGADPENFI
+877 YTPGADPKNFI
-888 VTNLKDYDN
+888 VTNVKDLDE
-897 TQMEIKITTDFG
+897 TQMDIKITTDFG
-909 EQLARFTLKK
+909 EQSARFKLKK

>member
-1 MMNKKLLNTIFCAIL
+1 MMNKKLLNAIFCAIL

-103 VVNGTWQYAL
+103 VVNGTWQYAV

-119 EVRNAAN
+119 EVRNAVN

-143 NINIQ
+143 NISIQ
-148 TVETEDAGTAQVIY
+148 TLETEDAGTVQVIY

-171 CDVNDPILAVDEEN
+171 CDQNDPILAVDEEN

-215 KASAFDD
+215 RASAFDD

-237 VASSAVVSFRV
+237 MASSAVVSFRV

-260 VCEDVRQLKTRAIAP
+260 ACEDVRQLKTRAITP

-287 KGILTLALEPK
+287 SGILTLALEPK

-303 VYFGAVLNVNL
+303 VYFGAVLNVDL

-329 TRSISEAKAYRVNNG
+329 TRSISEAKAYRMNNG
-344 VKEEIEETIVFDD
+344 MKEEITGTLVFDD

-376 TLESLQEL
+376 TLESLREL
-384 GFDVILNYELSD
+384 GFDVVLDYELSE
-396 ECNDNFTI
+396 ECEENFTI
-404 GSDENGD
+404 GKDDNGD

-425 VTVVYTM
+425 VTIVYAM
-432 NNEAKTLLLKK
+432 NDEAKTVLLKK
-443 EVKVEAKSIDIL
+443 DVKVEAKSIDIL

-462 VNLSAISSLC
+462 VDLSAISSLHT
-472 KSGKYIALSTE
+472 KGTYISLNIQ
-483 PLSDEGIDV
+483 PLIEEGIDV
-492 NTLFESEST
+492 STLFSSEST
-501 LKVGY
+501 LRVGY
-506 AKDGKLNVLDKD
+506 AKDGKLTVLDKD
-518 KVFVTSKN
+518 KVFVTQKN
-526 DAGEKG
+526 GTGENG
-532 IYLFVDKQIDMDKFT
+532 FYLFVDKQTDMDKLT
-547 GSDNNKTF
+547 GSDNNRTF
-555 DLYLLAENG
+555 DLYLLSENG
-564 AAIQIPVA
+564 AAIQVPV
-572 DGGMKQICLK
+572 GEGVKQISLK
-582 KVNFFYKPYFKV
+582 KVNFYYKPYFKV

-607 GSVDNNIIDI
+607 GGVDNNISDI
-617 DKFPKASIKGKA
+617 NMFPKASIKGKA
-629 IVGRVVGNDNYSF
+629 IVGRTVDGDNYSF
-642 ENIKFTELY
+642 ENIKFSELY

-672 RAEWGKIF
+672 RAEWGKTF
-680 VYNAQEGSF
+680 EYNSEDASF
-689 SVKKPC
+689 SVHKPC

-710 YTEGDKKDQTIPNTD
+710 WTEGDKKDQTIPNTD
-725 NTMKEKGGN
+725 SDMKAKGGN
-734 EGLKIRYQQ
+734 EGLKIRYTIIGKQE
-743 VGQGEKIDN
+743 VIDN

-765 WFYFHYRFNLS
+765 WFYFHYRFNMA
-776 GADQIYCYAGAQS
+776 GADQIYCYAGAQGA
-789 SGSQMDILRCLTNME
+789 GSQMDVLRCLTNME
-804 GLSTANAEKLKAF
+804 GLSAANAEKLQTF

-822 WDWYFTDPSGS
+822 WDWYFTAPSGS

-869 GNNQANFN
+869 GNNQGNFT
-877 YTSGADPENFI
+877 YTPGADPKNFI
-888 VTNLKDYDN
+888 VTNVEDLAN
-897 TQMEIKITTDFG
+897 TQMDIKITTDFG
-909 EQLARFTLKK
+909 EQSARFTLKK

>member
-1 MMNKKLLNTIFCAIL
+1 MMNKKLLNAIFCAIL

-103 VVNGTWQYAL
+103 VVNGTWQYAV

-119 EVRNAAN
+119 EVRNAVN

-143 NINIQ
+143 NISIQ
-148 TVETEDAGTAQVIY
+148 TLETEDAGTVQVIY

-171 CDVNDPILAVDEEN
+171 CDQNDPILAVDEEN
-185 KYMVVSVGSVHYMLL
+185 KYMVVSVGNVHYMLL

-215 KASAFDD
+215 RASAFDD

-237 VASSAVVSFRV
+237 MASSAVVSFRV

-260 VCEDVRQLKTRAIAP
+260 ACEDVRQLKTRAITP

-287 KGILTLALEPK
+287 SGILTLALEPK

-303 VYFGAVLNVNL
+303 VYFGAVLNVDL

-329 TRSISEAKAYRVNNG
+329 TRSISEAKAYRMNNG
-344 VKEEIEETIVFDD
+344 MKEEITGTLVFDD

-376 TLESLQEL
+376 TLESLREL
-384 GFDVILNYELSD
+384 GFDVVLDYELSE
-396 ECNDNFTI
+396 ECEENFTI
-404 GSDENGD
+404 GKDDNGD

-425 VTVVYTM
+425 VTIVYAM
-432 NNEAKTLLLKK
+432 NDEAKTVLLKK
-443 EVKVEAKSIDIL
+443 DVKVEAKSIDIL

-462 VNLSAISSLC
+462 VDLSAISSLHT
-472 KSGKYIALSTE
+472 KGTYISLNIQ
-483 PLSDEGIDV
+483 PLIEEGIDV
-492 NTLFESEST
+492 GTLFSSEST
-501 LKVGY
+501 LRVGY
-506 AKDGKLNVLDKD
+506 AKDGKLTVLDKD
-518 KVFVTSKN
+518 KVFVTQKN
-526 DAGEKG
+526 GTGENG
-532 IYLFVDKQIDMDKFT
+532 FYLFVDKQTDMDKLT
-547 GSDNNKTF
+547 GSDNNRTF
-555 DLYLLAENG
+555 DLYLLSENG
-564 AAIQIPVA
+564 AAIQVPV
-572 DGGMKQICLK
+572 GEGVKQISLK
-582 KVNFFYKPYFKV
+582 KVNFYYKPYFKV

-607 GSVDNNIIDI
+607 GGVDNNISDI
-617 DKFPKASIKGKA
+617 NLFPKASIKGKA
-629 IVGRVVGNDNYSF
+629 IVGRTVDGDNYSF
-642 ENIKFTELY
+642 ENIKFSELY

-672 RAEWGKIF
+672 RAEWGKTF
-680 VYNAQEGSF
+680 EYNSEDASF
-689 SVKKPC
+689 SVHKPC

-710 YTEGDKKDQTIPNTD
+710 WTEGDKKDQTIPNTD
-725 NTMKEKGGN
+725 SDMKAKGGN
-734 EGLKIRYQQ
+734 EGLKIRYTIIGKQE
-743 VGQGEKIDN
+743 VIDN

-765 WFYFHYRFNLS
+765 WFYFHYRFNMA
-776 GADQIYCYAGAQS
+776 GADQIYCYAGAQGA
-789 SGSQMDILRCLTNME
+789 GSQMDVLRCLTNME
-804 GLSTANAEKLKAF
+804 GLSAANAEKLQTF

-822 WDWYFTDPSGS
+822 WDWYFTAPSGS

-869 GNNQANFN
+869 GNNQGNFT
-877 YTSGADPENFI
+877 YTPGADPKNFI
-888 VTNLKDYDN
+888 VTNVKDLVN
-897 TQMEIKITTDFG
+897 TQMDIKITTDFG
-909 EQLARFTLKK
+909 EQSARFTLKK

>member
-1 MMNKKLLNTIFCAIL
+1 MMNKKLLNAIFCAIL

-103 VVNGTWQYAL
+103 VVNGTWQYAV

-119 EVRNAAN
+119 EVRNAVN

-143 NINIQ
+143 NISIQ
-148 TVETEDAGTAQVIY
+148 TLETEDAGTVQVIY

-171 CDVNDPILAVDEEN
+171 CDQNDPILAVDEEN

-215 KASAFDD
+215 RASAFDD

-237 VASSAVVSFRV
+237 MASSAVVSFRV

-260 VCEDVRQLKTRAIAP
+260 ACEDVRQLKTRAITP

-287 KGILTLALEPK
+287 SGILTLALEPK

-303 VYFGAVLNVNL
+303 VYFGAVLNVDL

-329 TRSISEAKAYRVNNG
+329 TRSISEAKAYRMNNG
-344 VKEEIEETIVFDD
+344 MKEEITGTLVFDD

-376 TLESLQEL
+376 TLESLREL
-384 GFDVILNYELSD
+384 GFDVVLDYELSE
-396 ECNDNFTI
+396 ECEENFTI
-404 GSDENGD
+404 GKDDNGD

-425 VTVVYTM
+425 VTIVYAM
-432 NNEAKTLLLKK
+432 NDEAKTVLLKK
-443 EVKVEAKSIDIL
+443 DVKVEAKSIDIL

-462 VNLSAISSLC
+462 VDLSAISSLHT
-472 KSGKYIALSTE
+472 KGTYISLNIQ
-483 PLSDEGIDV
+483 PLIEEGIDV
-492 NTLFESEST
+492 GTLFSSEST
-501 LKVGY
+501 LRVGY
-506 AKDGKLNVLDKD
+506 AKDGKLTVLDKD
-518 KVFVTSKN
+518 KVFVTQKN
-526 DAGEKG
+526 GTGENG
-532 IYLFVDKQIDMDKFT
+532 FYLFVDKQTDMDKLT
-547 GSDNNKTF
+547 GSDNNRTF
-555 DLYLLAENG
+555 DLYLLSENG
-564 AAIQIPVA
+564 AAIQVPV
-572 DGGMKQICLK
+572 GEGVKQISLK
-582 KVNFFYKPYFKV
+582 KVNFYYKPYFKV

-607 GSVDNNIIDI
+607 GGVDNNISDI
-617 DKFPKASIKGKA
+617 NMFPKASIKGKA
-629 IVGRVVGNDNYSF
+629 IVGRTVDGDNYSF
-642 ENIKFTELY
+642 ENIKFSELY

-672 RAEWGKIF
+672 RAEWGKTF
-680 VYNAQEGSF
+680 EYNSEDASF
-689 SVKKPC
+689 SVHKPC

-710 YTEGDKKDQTIPNTD
+710 WTEGDKKDQTIPNTD
-725 NTMKEKGGN
+725 SDMK
-734 EGLKIRYQQ
+734 
-743 VGQGEKIDN
+743 
-752 WYFLDPIS
+752 
-760 SPGDR
+760 
-765 WFYFHYRFNLS
+765 
-776 GADQIYCYAGAQS
+776 
-789 SGSQMDILRCLTNME
+789 
-804 GLSTANAEKLKAF
+804 
-817 ISNMC
+817 
-822 WDWYFTDPSGS
+822 
-833 NNIVSVVAKDENTS
+833 AKE
-847 EIVVSEWAK
+847 EMKV
-856 QRYGN
+856 
-861 IVVSFVGP
+861 
-869 GNNQANFN
+869 
-877 YTSGADPENFI
+877 
-888 VTNLKDYDN
+888 
-897 TQMEIKITTDFG
+897 
-909 EQLARFTLKK
+909 
-919 R
+919 

>member
-1 MMNKKLLNTIFCAIL
+1 MMNKKLLNAIFCAIL

-103 VVNGTWQYAL
+103 VVNGTWQYAV

-119 EVRNAAN
+119 EVRNAVN

-143 NINIQ
+143 NISIQ
-148 TVETEDAGTAQVIY
+148 TLETEDAGTVQVIY

-171 CDVNDPILAVDEEN
+171 CDQNDPILAVDEEN

-215 KASAFDD
+215 RASAFDD

-237 VASSAVVSFRV
+237 MASSAVVSFRV

-260 VCEDVRQLKTRAIAP
+260 ACEDVRQLKTRAITP

-287 KGILTLALEPK
+287 SGILTLALEPK

-303 VYFGAVLNVNL
+303 VYFGAVLNVDL

-329 TRSISEAKAYRVNNG
+329 TRSISEAKAYRMNNG
-344 VKEEIEETIVFDD
+344 MKEEITGTLVFDD

-376 TLESLQEL
+376 TLESLREL
-384 GFDVILNYELSD
+384 GFDVVLDYELSE
-396 ECNDNFTI
+396 ECEENFTI
-404 GSDENGD
+404 GKDDNGD

-425 VTVVYTM
+425 VTIVYAM
-432 NNEAKTLLLKK
+432 NDEAKTVLLKK
-443 EVKVEAKSIDIL
+443 DVKVEAKSIDIL

-462 VNLSAISSLC
+462 VDLSAISSLHT
-472 KSGKYIALSTE
+472 KGTYISLNIQ
-483 PLSDEGIDV
+483 PLIEEGIDV
-492 NTLFESEST
+492 GTLFSSEST
-501 LKVGY
+501 LRVGY
-506 AKDGKLNVLDKD
+506 AKDGKLTVLDKD
-518 KVFVTSKN
+518 KVFVTQKN
-526 DAGEKG
+526 GTGENG
-532 IYLFVDKQIDMDKFT
+532 FYLFVDKQTDMDKLT
-547 GSDNNKTF
+547 GSDNNRTF
-555 DLYLLAENG
+555 DLYLLSENG
-564 AAIQIPVA
+564 AAIQVPV
-572 DGGMKQICLK
+572 GEGVKQISLK
-582 KVNFFYKPYFKV
+582 KVNFYYKPYFKV

-607 GSVDNNIIDI
+607 GGVDNNISDI
-617 DKFPKASIKGKA
+617 NMFPKASIKGKA
-629 IVGRVVGNDNYSF
+629 IVGRTVDGDNYSF
-642 ENIKFTELY
+642 ENIKFSELY

-672 RAEWGKIF
+672 RAEWGKTF
-680 VYNAQEGSF
+680 EYNSEDASF
-689 SVKKPC
+689 SVHKPC

-710 YTEGDKKDQTIPNTD
+710 WTEGDKKDQTIPNTD
-725 NTMKEKGGN
+725 SDMKAKGGN
-734 EGLKIRYQQ
+734 EGLKIRYTIIGKQE
-743 VGQGEKIDN
+743 VIDN

-765 WFYFHYRFNLS
+765 WFYFHYRFNMA
-776 GADQIYCYAGAQS
+776 GADQIYCYAGAQGA
-789 SGSQMDILRCLTNME
+789 GSQMDVLRCLTNME
-804 GLSTANAEKLKAF
+804 GLSVANAEKLQTF

-822 WDWYFTDPSGS
+822 WDWYFTAPSGS

-869 GNNQANFN
+869 GNNQGNFT
-877 YTSGADPENFI
+877 YTPGADPKNFI
-888 VTNLKDYDN
+888 VTNVKDLVN
-897 TQMEIKITTDFG
+897 TQMDIKITTDFG
-909 EQLARFTLKK
+909 EQSARFTLKK

>member
-1 MMNKKLLNTIFCAIL
+1 MMNKKLLNAIFCAIL

-103 VVNGTWQYAL
+103 VVNGTWQYAV

-119 EVRNAAN
+119 EVRNAVN

-143 NINIQ
+143 NISIQ
-148 TVETEDAGTAQVIY
+148 TLETEDAGTVQVIY

-171 CDVNDPILAVDEEN
+171 CDQNDPILAVDEEN

-215 KASAFDD
+215 RASAFDD

-237 VASSAVVSFRV
+237 MASSAVVSFRV

-260 VCEDVRQLKTRAIAP
+260 ACEDVRQLKTRAITP

-287 KGILTLALEPK
+287 SGILTLALEPK

-303 VYFGAVLNVNL
+303 VYFGAVLNVDL

-329 TRSISEAKAYRVNNG
+329 TRSISEAKAYRMNNG
-344 VKEEIEETIVFDD
+344 MKEEITGTLVFDD

-376 TLESLQEL
+376 TLESLREL
-384 GFDVILNYELSD
+384 GFDVVLDYELSE
-396 ECNDNFTI
+396 ECEENFTI
-404 GSDENGD
+404 GKDDNGD

-425 VTVVYTM
+425 VTIVYAM
-432 NNEAKTLLLKK
+432 NDEAKTVLLKK
-443 EVKVEAKSIDIL
+443 DVKVEAKSIDIL

-462 VNLSAISSLC
+462 VDLSAISSLHT
-472 KSGKYIALSTE
+472 KGTYISLNIQ
-483 PLSDEGIDV
+483 PLIEEGIDV
-492 NTLFESEST
+492 STLFSSEST
-501 LKVGY
+501 LRVGY
-506 AKDGKLNVLDKD
+506 AKDGKLTVLDKD
-518 KVFVTSKN
+518 KVFVTQKN
-526 DAGEKG
+526 GTGENG
-532 IYLFVDKQIDMDKFT
+532 FYLFVDKQTDMDKLT
-547 GSDNNKTF
+547 GSDNNRTF
-555 DLYLLAENG
+555 DLYLLSENG
-564 AAIQIPVA
+564 AAIQVPV
-572 DGGMKQICLK
+572 GEGVKQISLK
-582 KVNFFYKPYFKV
+582 KVNFYYKPYFKV

-607 GSVDNNIIDI
+607 GGVDNNISDI
-617 DKFPKASIKGKA
+617 NMFPKASIKGKA
-629 IVGRVVGNDNYSF
+629 IVGRTVDGDNYSF
-642 ENIKFTELY
+642 ENIKFSELY

-672 RAEWGKIF
+672 RAEWGKTF
-680 VYNAQEGSF
+680 EYNSEDASF
-689 SVKKPC
+689 SVHKPC

-710 YTEGDKKDQTIPNTD
+710 WTEGDKKDQTIPNTD
-725 NTMKEKGGN
+725 SDMKAKGGN
-734 EGLKIRYQQ
+734 EGLKIRYTIIGKQE
-743 VGQGEKIDN
+743 VIDN

-765 WFYFHYRFNLS
+765 WFYFHYRFNMA
-776 GADQIYCYAGAQS
+776 GADQIYCYAGAQGA
-789 SGSQMDILRCLTNME
+789 GSQMDVLRCLTNME
-804 GLSTANAEKLKAF
+804 GLSTANAEKLQTF

-822 WDWYFTDPSGS
+822 WDWYFTAPSGS

-869 GNNQANFN
+869 GNNQGNFT
-877 YTSGADPENFI
+877 YTPGADPKNFI
-888 VTNLKDYDN
+888 VTNVKDLVN
-897 TQMEIKITTDFG
+897 TQMDIKITTDFG
-909 EQLARFTLKK
+909 EQSARFTLKK

>member
-1 MMNKKLLNTIFCAIL
+1 MMNKKLLNAIFCAIL

-103 VVNGTWQYAL
+103 VVNGTWQYAV

-119 EVRNAAN
+119 EVRNAVN

-143 NINIQ
+143 NISIQ
-148 TVETEDAGTAQVIY
+148 TLETEDAGTVQVIY

-171 CDVNDPILAVDEEN
+171 CDQNDPILAVDEEN

-215 KASAFDD
+215 RASAFDD

-237 VASSAVVSFRV
+237 MASSAVVSFRV

-260 VCEDVRQLKTRAIAP
+260 ACEDVRQLKTRAITP

-287 KGILTLALEPK
+287 SGILTLALEPK

-303 VYFGAVLNVNL
+303 VYFGAVLNVDL

-329 TRSISEAKAYRVNNG
+329 TRSISEAKAYRMNNG
-344 VKEEIEETIVFDD
+344 MKEEITGTLVFDD

-376 TLESLQEL
+376 TLESLREL
-384 GFDVILNYELSD
+384 GFDVVLDYELSE
-396 ECNDNFTI
+396 ECEENFTI
-404 GSDENGD
+404 GKDDNGD

-425 VTVVYTM
+425 VTIVYAM
-432 NNEAKTLLLKK
+432 NDEAKTVLLKK
-443 EVKVEAKSIDIL
+443 DVKVEAKSIDIL

-462 VNLSAISSLC
+462 VDLSAISSLHT
-472 KSGKYIALSTE
+472 KGTYISLNIQ
-483 PLSDEGIDV
+483 PLIEEGIDV
-492 NTLFESEST
+492 STLFSSEST
-501 LKVGY
+501 LRVGY
-506 AKDGKLNVLDKD
+506 AKDGKLTVLDKD
-518 KVFVTSKN
+518 KVFVTQKN
-526 DAGEKG
+526 GTGENG
-532 IYLFVDKQIDMDKFT
+532 FYLFVDKQTDMDKLT
-547 GSDNNKTF
+547 GSDNNRTF
-555 DLYLLAENG
+555 DLYLLSENG
-564 AAIQIPVA
+564 AAIQVPV
-572 DGGMKQICLK
+572 GEGVKQISLK
-582 KVNFFYKPYFKV
+582 KVNFYYKPYFKV

-607 GSVDNNIIDI
+607 GGVDNNISDI
-617 DKFPKASIKGKA
+617 NLFPKASIKGKA
-629 IVGRVVGNDNYSF
+629 IVGRTVDGDNYSF
-642 ENIKFTELY
+642 ENIKFSELY

-672 RAEWGKIF
+672 RAEWGKTF
-680 VYNAQEGSF
+680 EYNSEDASF
-689 SVKKPC
+689 SVHKPC

-710 YTEGDKKDQTIPNTD
+710 WTEGDKKDQTIPNTD
-725 NTMKEKGGN
+725 SDMKAKGGN
-734 EGLKIRYQQ
+734 EGLKIRYTIIGKQE
-743 VGQGEKIDN
+743 VIDN

-765 WFYFHYRFNLS
+765 WFYFHYRFNMA
-776 GADQIYCYAGAQS
+776 GADQIYCYAGAQGA
-789 SGSQMDILRCLTNME
+789 GSQMDVLRCLTNME
-804 GLSTANAEKLKAF
+804 GLSAANAEKLQTF

-822 WDWYFTDPSGS
+822 WDWYFTAPSGS

-856 QRYGN
+856 LRYGN

-869 GNNQANFN
+869 GNNQGNFT
-877 YTSGADPENFI
+877 YTPGADPKNFI
-888 VTNLKDYDN
+888 VTNVKDLVN
-897 TQMEIKITTDFG
+897 TQMDIKITTDFG
-909 EQLARFTLKK
+909 EQSARFTLKK

>member
-1 MMNKKLLNTIFCAIL
+1 MMNKKLLNAIFCAIL

-103 VVNGTWQYAL
+103 VVNGTWQYAV

-119 EVRNAAN
+119 EVRNAVN

-143 NINIQ
+143 NISIQ
-148 TVETEDAGTAQVIY
+148 TLETEDAGTVQVIY

-171 CDVNDPILAVDEEN
+171 CDQNDPILAVDEEN

-215 KASAFDD
+215 RASAFDD

-237 VASSAVVSFRV
+237 MASSAVVSFRV

-260 VCEDVRQLKTRAIAP
+260 ACEDVRQLKTRAITP

-287 KGILTLALEPK
+287 SGILTLALEPK

-303 VYFGAVLNVNL
+303 VYFGAVLNVDL

-329 TRSISEAKAYRVNNG
+329 TRSISEAKAYRMNNG
-344 VKEEIEETIVFDD
+344 MKEEITGTLVFDD

-376 TLESLQEL
+376 TLESLREL
-384 GFDVILNYELSD
+384 GFDVVLDYELSE
-396 ECNDNFTI
+396 ECEENFTI
-404 GSDENGD
+404 GKDDNGD

-425 VTVVYTM
+425 VTIVYAM
-432 NNEAKTLLLKK
+432 NDEAKTVLLKK
-443 EVKVEAKSIDIL
+443 DVKVEAKSIDIL

-462 VNLSAISSLC
+462 VDLSAISSLHT
-472 KSGKYIALSTE
+472 KGTYISLNIQ
-483 PLSDEGIDV
+483 PLIEEGIDV
-492 NTLFESEST
+492 STLFSSEST
-501 LKVGY
+501 LRVGY
-506 AKDGKLNVLDKD
+506 AKDGKLTVLDKD
-518 KVFVTSKN
+518 KVFVTQKN
-526 DAGEKG
+526 GTGENG
-532 IYLFVDKQIDMDKFT
+532 FYLFVDKQTDMDKLT
-547 GSDNNKTF
+547 GSDNNRTF
-555 DLYLLAENG
+555 DLYLLSENG
-564 AAIQIPVA
+564 AAIQVPV
-572 DGGMKQICLK
+572 GEGVKQISLK
-582 KVNFFYKPYFKV
+582 KVNFYYKPYFKV

-607 GSVDNNIIDI
+607 GGVDNNISDI
-617 DKFPKASIKGKA
+617 NLFPKASIKGKA
-629 IVGRVVGNDNYSF
+629 IVGRTVDGDNYSF
-642 ENIKFTELY
+642 ENIKFSELY

-672 RAEWGKIF
+672 RAEWGKTF
-680 VYNAQEGSF
+680 EYNSEDASF
-689 SVKKPC
+689 SVHKPC

-710 YTEGDKKDQTIPNTD
+710 WTEGDKKDQTIPNTD
-725 NTMKEKGGN
+725 SDMKAKGGN
-734 EGLKIRYQQ
+734 EGLKIRYTIIGKQE
-743 VGQGEKIDN
+743 VIDN

-765 WFYFHYRFNLS
+765 WFYFHYKFNMA
-776 GADQIYCYAGAQS
+776 GADQIYCYAGAQGA
-789 SGSQMDILRCLTNME
+789 GSQMDVLRCLTNME
-804 GLSTANAEKLKAF
+804 GLSAANAEKLQTF

-822 WDWYFTDPSGS
+822 WDWYFTAPSGS

-869 GNNQANFN
+869 GNNQGNFT
-877 YTSGADPENFI
+877 YTPGADPKNFI
-888 VTNLKDYDN
+888 VTNVKDLVN
-897 TQMEIKITTDFG
+897 TQMDIKITTDFG
-909 EQLARFTLKK
+909 EQSARFTLKK

>member
-1 MMNKKLLNTIFCAIL
+1 MMNKKLLNAIFCAIL

-103 VVNGTWQYAL
+103 VVNGTWQYAV

-119 EVRNAAN
+119 EVRNAVN

-143 NINIQ
+143 NISIQ
-148 TVETEDAGTAQVIY
+148 TLETEDAGTVQVIY

-171 CDVNDPILAVDEEN
+171 CDQNDPILAVDEEN

-215 KASAFDD
+215 RASAFDD

-237 VASSAVVSFRV
+237 MASSAVVSFRV

-260 VCEDVRQLKTRAIAP
+260 ACEDVRQLKTRAITP

-287 KGILTLALEPK
+287 SGILTLALEPK

-303 VYFGAVLNVNL
+303 VYFGAVLNVDL

-329 TRSISEAKAYRVNNG
+329 TRSISEAKAYRMNNG
-344 VKEEIEETIVFDD
+344 MKEEITGTLVFDD

-376 TLESLQEL
+376 TLESLREL
-384 GFDVILNYELSD
+384 GFDVVLDYELSE
-396 ECNDNFTI
+396 ECEENFTI
-404 GSDENGD
+404 GKDDNGD

-425 VTVVYTM
+425 VTIVYAM
-432 NNEAKTLLLKK
+432 NDEAKTVLLKK
-443 EVKVEAKSIDIL
+443 DVKVEAKSIDIL

-462 VNLSAISSLC
+462 VDLSAISSLHT
-472 KSGKYIALSTE
+472 KGTYISLNIQ
-483 PLSDEGIDV
+483 PLIEEGIDV
-492 NTLFESEST
+492 STLFSSEST
-501 LKVGY
+501 LRVGY
-506 AKDGKLNVLDKD
+506 AKDGKLTVLDKD
-518 KVFVTSKN
+518 KVFVTQKN
-526 DAGEKG
+526 GTGENG
-532 IYLFVDKQIDMDKFT
+532 FYLFVDKQTDMDKLT
-547 GSDNNKTF
+547 GSDNNRTF
-555 DLYLLAENG
+555 DLYLLSENG
-564 AAIQIPVA
+564 AAIQVPV
-572 DGGMKQICLK
+572 GEGVKQISLK
-582 KVNFFYKPYFKV
+582 KVNFYYKPYFKV

-607 GSVDNNIIDI
+607 GGVDNNISDI
-617 DKFPKASIKGKA
+617 NLFPKASIKGKA
-629 IVGRVVGNDNYSF
+629 IVGRTVDGDNYSF
-642 ENIKFTELY
+642 ENIKFSELY

-672 RAEWGKIF
+672 RAEWGKTF
-680 VYNAQEGSF
+680 EYNSEDASF
-689 SVKKPC
+689 SVHKPC

-710 YTEGDKKDQTIPNTD
+710 WTEGDKKDQTIPNTD
-725 NTMKEKGGN
+725 SDMKAKGGN
-734 EGLKIRYQQ
+734 EGLKIRYTIIGKQE
-743 VGQGEKIDN
+743 VIDN

-765 WFYFHYRFNLS
+765 WFYFHYRFDMA
-776 GADQIYCYAGAQS
+776 GADQIYCYAGAQGA
-789 SGSQMDILRCLTNME
+789 GSQMDVLRCLTNME
-804 GLSTANAEKLKAF
+804 GLSAANAEKLQTF

-822 WDWYFTDPSGS
+822 WDWYFTAPSGS

-869 GNNQANFN
+869 GNNQGNFT
-877 YTSGADPENFI
+877 YTPGADPKNFI
-888 VTNLKDYDN
+888 VTNVKDLVN
-897 TQMEIKITTDFG
+897 TQMDIKITTDFG
-909 EQLARFTLKK
+909 EQSARFTLKK

>member
-1 MMNKKLLNTIFCAIL
+1 MMNKKLLNAIFCAIL

-103 VVNGTWQYAL
+103 VVNGTWQYAV

-119 EVRNAAN
+119 EVRNAVN

-143 NINIQ
+143 NISIQ
-148 TVETEDAGTAQVIY
+148 TLETEDAGTVQVIY

-171 CDVNDPILAVDEEN
+171 CDQNDPILAVDEEN

-215 KASAFDD
+215 RASAFDD

-237 VASSAVVSFRV
+237 MASSAVVSFRV

-260 VCEDVRQLKTRAIAP
+260 ACEDVRQLKTRAITP

-287 KGILTLALEPK
+287 SGILTLALEPK

-303 VYFGAVLNVNL
+303 VYFGAVLNVDL

-329 TRSISEAKAYRVNNG
+329 TRSISEAKAYRMNNG
-344 VKEEIEETIVFDD
+344 MKEEITGTLVFDD

-376 TLESLQEL
+376 TLESLREL
-384 GFDVILNYELSD
+384 GFDVVLDYELSE
-396 ECNDNFTI
+396 ECEENFTI
-404 GSDENGD
+404 GKDDNGD

-425 VTVVYTM
+425 VTIVYAM
-432 NNEAKTLLLKK
+432 NDEAKTVLLKK
-443 EVKVEAKSIDIL
+443 DVKVEAKSIDIL

-462 VNLSAISSLC
+462 VDLSAISSLHT
-472 KSGKYIALSTE
+472 KGTYISLNIQ
-483 PLSDEGIDV
+483 PLIEEGIDV
-492 NTLFESEST
+492 STLFSSEST
-501 LKVGY
+501 LRVGY
-506 AKDGKLNVLDKD
+506 AKDGKLTVLDKD
-518 KVFVTSKN
+518 KVFVTQKN
-526 DAGEKG
+526 GTGENG
-532 IYLFVDKQIDMDKFT
+532 FYLFVDKQTDMDKLT
-547 GSDNNKTF
+547 GSDNNRTF
-555 DLYLLAENG
+555 DLYLLSENG
-564 AAIQIPVA
+564 AAIQVPV
-572 DGGMKQICLK
+572 GEGVKQISLK
-582 KVNFFYKPYFKV
+582 KVNFYYKPYFKV

-607 GSVDNNIIDI
+607 GGVDNNISDI
-617 DKFPKASIKGKA
+617 NMFPKASIKGKA
-629 IVGRVVGNDNYSF
+629 IVGRTVDGDNYSF
-642 ENIKFTELY
+642 ENIKFSELY

-672 RAEWGKIF
+672 RAEWGKTF
-680 VYNAQEGSF
+680 EYNSEDASF
-689 SVKKPC
+689 SVHKPC

-710 YTEGDKKDQTIPNTD
+710 WTEGDKKDQTIPNTD
-725 NTMKEKGGN
+725 SDMNAKGGN
-734 EGLKIRYQQ
+734 EGLKIRYTIIGKQE
-743 VGQGEKIDN
+743 VIDN

-765 WFYFHYRFNLS
+765 WFYFHYRFNMA
-776 GADQIYCYAGAQS
+776 GADQIYCYAGAQGA
-789 SGSQMDILRCLTNME
+789 GSQMDVLRCLTNME
-804 GLSTANAEKLKAF
+804 GLSAANAEKLQTF

-822 WDWYFTDPSGS
+822 WDWYFTAPSGS

-869 GNNQANFN
+869 GNNQGNFT
-877 YTSGADPENFI
+877 YTPGADPKNFI
-888 VTNLKDYDN
+888 VTNVKDLVN
-897 TQMEIKITTDFG
+897 TQMDIKITTDFG
-909 EQLARFTLKK
+909 EQSARFTLKK

>member
-1 MMNKKLLNTIFCAIL
+1 MMNKKLLNAIFCAIL

-103 VVNGTWQYAL
+103 VVNGTWQYAV

-119 EVRNAAN
+119 EVRNAVN

-143 NINIQ
+143 NISIQ
-148 TVETEDAGTAQVIY
+148 TLETEDAGTVQVIY

-171 CDVNDPILAVDEEN
+171 CDQNDPILAVDEEN

-215 KASAFDD
+215 RASAFDD

-237 VASSAVVSFRV
+237 MASSAVVSFRV

-260 VCEDVRQLKTRAIAP
+260 ACEDVRQLKTRAITP

-287 KGILTLALEPK
+287 SGILTLALEPK

-303 VYFGAVLNVNL
+303 VYFGAVLNVDL

-329 TRSISEAKAYRVNNG
+329 TRSISEAKVYRMNNG
-344 VKEEIEETIVFDD
+344 MKEEITGTLVFDD

-376 TLESLQEL
+376 TLESLREL
-384 GFDVILNYELSD
+384 GFDVVLDYELSE
-396 ECNDNFTI
+396 ECEENFTI
-404 GSDENGD
+404 GKDDNGD

-425 VTVVYTM
+425 VTIVYAM
-432 NNEAKTLLLKK
+432 NDEAKTVLLKK
-443 EVKVEAKSIDIL
+443 DVKVEAKSIDIL

-462 VNLSAISSLC
+462 VDLSAISSLHT
-472 KSGKYIALSTE
+472 KGTYISLNIQ
-483 PLSDEGIDV
+483 PLIEEGIDV
-492 NTLFESEST
+492 STLFSSEST
-501 LKVGY
+501 LRVGY
-506 AKDGKLNVLDKD
+506 AKDGKLTVLDKD
-518 KVFVTSKN
+518 KVFVTQKN
-526 DAGEKG
+526 GTGENG
-532 IYLFVDKQIDMDKFT
+532 FYLFVDKQTDMDKLT
-547 GSDNNKTF
+547 GSDNNRTF
-555 DLYLLAENG
+555 DLYLLSENG
-564 AAIQIPVA
+564 AAIQVPV
-572 DGGMKQICLK
+572 GEGVKQISLK
-582 KVNFFYKPYFKV
+582 KVNFYYKPYFKV

-607 GSVDNNIIDI
+607 GGVDNNISDI
-617 DKFPKASIKGKA
+617 NLFPKASIKGKA
-629 IVGRVVGNDNYSF
+629 IVGRTVDGDNYSF
-642 ENIKFTELY
+642 ENIKFSELY

-672 RAEWGKIF
+672 RAEWGKTF
-680 VYNAQEGSF
+680 EYNSEDASF
-689 SVKKPC
+689 SVHKPC

-710 YTEGDKKDQTIPNTD
+710 WTEGDKKDQTIPNTD
-725 NTMKEKGGN
+725 SDMKAKGGN
-734 EGLKIRYQQ
+734 EGLKIRYTIIGKQE
-743 VGQGEKIDN
+743 VIDN

-765 WFYFHYRFNLS
+765 WFYFHYRFNMA
-776 GADQIYCYAGAQS
+776 GADQIYCYAGAQGA
-789 SGSQMDILRCLTNME
+789 GSQMDVLRCLTNME
-804 GLSTANAEKLKAF
+804 GLSAANAEKLQTF

-822 WDWYFTDPSGS
+822 WDWYFTAPSGS

-869 GNNQANFN
+869 GNNQGNFT
-877 YTSGADPENFI
+877 YTPGADPKNFI
-888 VTNLKDYDN
+888 VTNVKDLVN
-897 TQMEIKITTDFG
+897 TQMDIKITTDFG
-909 EQLARFTLKK
+909 EQSARFTLKK

>member
-1 MMNKKLLNTIFCAIL
+1 MMNKKLLNAIFCAIL

-103 VVNGTWQYAL
+103 VVNGTWRYAV

-119 EVRNAAN
+119 EVRNAVN

-143 NINIQ
+143 NISIQ
-148 TVETEDAGTAQVIY
+148 TLETEDAGTVQVIY

-171 CDVNDPILAVDEEN
+171 CDQNDPILAVDEEN

-215 KASAFDD
+215 RASAFDD

-237 VASSAVVSFRV
+237 MASSAVVSFRV

-260 VCEDVRQLKTRAIAP
+260 ACEDVRQLKTRAITP

-287 KGILTLALEPK
+287 SGILTLALEPK

-303 VYFGAVLNVNL
+303 VYFGAVLNVDL

-329 TRSISEAKAYRVNNG
+329 TRSISEAKAYRMNNG
-344 VKEEIEETIVFDD
+344 MKEEITGTLVFDD

-376 TLESLQEL
+376 TLESLREL
-384 GFDVILNYELSD
+384 GFDVVLDYELSE
-396 ECNDNFTI
+396 ECEENFTI
-404 GSDENGD
+404 GKDDNGD

-425 VTVVYTM
+425 VTIVYAM
-432 NNEAKTLLLKK
+432 NDEAKTVLLKK
-443 EVKVEAKSIDIL
+443 DVKVEAKSIDIL

-462 VNLSAISSLC
+462 VDLSAISSLHT
-472 KSGKYIALSTE
+472 KGTYISLNIQ
-483 PLSDEGIDV
+483 PLIEEGIDV
-492 NTLFESEST
+492 STLFSSEST
-501 LKVGY
+501 LRVGY
-506 AKDGKLNVLDKD
+506 AKDGKLTVLDKD
-518 KVFVTSKN
+518 KVFVTQKN
-526 DAGEKG
+526 GTGENG
-532 IYLFVDKQIDMDKFT
+532 FYLFVDKQTDMDKLT
-547 GSDNNKTF
+547 GSDNNRTF
-555 DLYLLAENG
+555 DLYLLSENG
-564 AAIQIPVA
+564 AAIQVPV
-572 DGGMKQICLK
+572 GEGVKQISLK
-582 KVNFFYKPYFKV
+582 KVNFYYKPYFKV

-607 GSVDNNIIDI
+607 GGVDNNISDI
-617 DKFPKASIKGKA
+617 NLFPKASIKGKA
-629 IVGRVVGNDNYSF
+629 IVGRTVDGDNYSF
-642 ENIKFTELY
+642 ENIKFSELY

-672 RAEWGKIF
+672 RAEWGKTF
-680 VYNAQEGSF
+680 EYNSEDASF
-689 SVKKPC
+689 SVHKPC

-710 YTEGDKKDQTIPNTD
+710 WTEGDKKDQTIPNTD
-725 NTMKEKGGN
+725 SDMKAKGGN
-734 EGLKIRYQQ
+734 EGLKIRYTIIGKQE
-743 VGQGEKIDN
+743 VIDN

-765 WFYFHYRFNLS
+765 WFYFHYRFNMA
-776 GADQIYCYAGAQS
+776 GADQIYCYAGAQGA
-789 SGSQMDILRCLTNME
+789 GSQMDVLRCLTNME
-804 GLSTANAEKLKAF
+804 GLSAANAEKLQTF

-822 WDWYFTDPSGS
+822 WDWYFTAPSGS

-869 GNNQANFN
+869 GNNQGNFT
-877 YTSGADPENFI
+877 YTPGADPKNFI
-888 VTNLKDYDN
+888 VTNVKDLVN
-897 TQMEIKITTDFG
+897 TQMDIKITTDFG
-909 EQLARFTLKK
+909 EQSARFTLKK